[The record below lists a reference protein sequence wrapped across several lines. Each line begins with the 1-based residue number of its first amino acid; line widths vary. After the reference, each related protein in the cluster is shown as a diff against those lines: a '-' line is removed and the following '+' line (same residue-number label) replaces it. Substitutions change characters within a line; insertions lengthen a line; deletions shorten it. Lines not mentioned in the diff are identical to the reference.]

1 MQDNNTPIFRVSL
14 ANGAS
19 RDYTEQEYRDLHIA
33 DWLNE
38 NHSGKYNVFR
48 LNDAAADSVTKD
60 QQYVVSFTQD
70 GQTKSKLYSGQD
82 FMDLDMGNWLEQ
94 NHSGN
99 YKIQSVRGYSD
110 ANLAAD
116 EDYWKKKANE
126 QKAAISQF
134 DQDNHDF
141 MFKHEMD
148 KIVYDA
154 GEGNIVDDN
163 YMENDAKYRGLVSQ
177 KQKLQ
182 AELANN
188 PYVQSLYKSEA
199 EYADGKANE
208 YDGILEEMRKKN
220 PFLGASKQ
228 MQSGTQAE
236 NDEFKYFQQAK
247 KLEKDVAKT
256 FAIETVKA
264 PGENGFADYMRNYAK
279 AHGNTFSDVDFWSRG
294 LTEISRNLNIRDIMK
309 RLQDKGL
316 DLNQLSEKDLDDN
329 LTPGEKALLQG
340 FVRKAYAQAQRAED
354 MAPGYTA
361 GRTAAESLGFMA
373 EFLVTGAIGRGLG
386 AAEEAGATGLKSW
399 IARELRTGSADAIE
413 SSVKRGM
420 INAFTKGGEKAL
432 TEGAKKAVVVG
443 SKAASGAYSAVVRPI
458 EGAVWHTAL
467 QPSTYRQISEN
478 LTQIQEN
485 GELIDAGNAIWGG
498 VLDQLVENWSE
509 SMGGAVETVLGMPF
523 KAAGWAG
530 EKVLGKTTLGQW
542 GKWLADTQA
551 ARVLHNAGFNGL
563 IGEMGEE
570 WLGNAARVGL
580 GLMSGDE
587 FKNFAS
593 WHEQLEMAASF
604 APMSLFGLGTSA
616 YAASKQAKDYK
627 QTAEAMRGV
636 LNRAGMTEDEIAD
649 IMDTKH
655 TKKEIA
661 DALTP
666 VIQRIV
672 HGRQDNSVAFDDY
685 VTTLK
690 FAQASAMNEVLATAQ
705 SIERGKERD
714 AMRSQIGQELGAT
727 SAEDERGKFTHVMNS
742 ERLDADGNP
751 YELEAVTTVKDADG
765 NEWFYMGNQGSQV
778 VLKKMGE
785 DGGKPMFLTQ
795 EQYAQRVESG
805 EYTENTQLATQ
816 YLDQRIEQQ
825 RAEEERVRKNQE
837 VQDNYS
843 RILAALQQNP
853 EITVGPEDAP
863 MTGTVAQV
871 ARDGVV
877 VDFGQP
883 VLLNGVTR
891 PVHKLSLE
899 QAGNA
904 LGIDAAMRSDEQM
917 DRDSADQ
924 DYLNRKRISAYNNT
938 FKDKDFTLNG
948 DPYTFV
954 RMFEAPYLDEDGTEL
969 VKVTATDAMGNDVEL
984 VLPLKDLEE
993 QALTSEEQAQA
1004 DADQEDVN
1012 LSVTDQTTGSLKDF
1026 RGNDIPM
1033 RQNEK
1038 TGEEEVDKREFKRRD
1053 PEAYYRWNDSRR
1065 GGNTSDSM
1073 EAIQADIAVKT
1084 SEKDKLAAQKQS
1096 ETDPDTRDE
1105 LEAQITNLD
1114 NEINLLSGIYHK
1126 YDAASNFQQRQ
1137 AEYAQRFADIK
1148 QRMLKAKTQDQYDE
1162 LVEMQ
1167 RQLSMDYFTEM
1178 RDAAQTLSLN
1188 QHAVELQQALNE
1200 MADLPVQVTTYARI
1214 EEDMINN
1221 QASRASID
1229 KVLDKIASVQRENMA
1244 TGSNLAIDGFHH
1256 NGKVYIFAE
1265 GNRTVA
1271 DATVTYYHERQHDIN
1286 ETNPKAVDDV
1296 LALANNDEQA
1306 LYDTLTHIIGNAKS
1320 YEGVSARV
1328 LADEIVAFT
1337 MEKAW
1342 TNPNYVDELKAL
1354 GLSNELINIISTEYG
1369 RQQGTSEDLNQR
1381 SGDRTSYDGTGGQ
1394 PDYRINEQAQEGESG
1409 DEQLGSSQPGNE
1421 AEEVGLTEKT
1431 QKELAEKGLVI
1442 DGGVVMASALSD
1454 LKQATGYLT
1463 PNEIS
1468 PEADAVAFSIRTKNA
1483 WAANYRKY
1491 PGSEERVIRALENL
1505 AERMAADELV
1515 SGVVS
1520 QGSYKYGKKDK
1531 GSFAG
1536 PLRTNIEYVVTFD
1549 MDTTCPRTFQYL
1561 NYVKQIEKR
1570 IGRPLTQTECI
1581 QLTEMMRMYGQQI
1594 PCVYCYSESKRQAMK
1609 QYYTDFMTSRQAVL
1623 NAETDEE
1630 ALEHMYGHATSK
1642 AAKESKDPAVAL
1654 NEAAYKVFLE
1664 WRANRKSAYNPSLK
1678 MLWFQYSND
1687 RNTVLSVL
1695 DQLYADGRIMT
1706 DLNDDIIAAVVD
1718 TELRI
1723 NDKQAVKVVED
1734 IVSEWKWDAIEGR
1747 QHSDYTPVDEDE
1759 WVVDP
1764 RTLSLWREMTAY
1776 AKSASQAKSV
1786 LRYVPYTDELKKLS
1800 QEQKDYINGM
1810 GGVRMHSSND
1820 FRIDYVF
1827 DYFQFMADMA
1837 ANKMFGHTYTKS
1849 PEFVRIFGNSGY
1861 KINMSIAAYEDE
1873 NGNIRMNEDEG
1884 FNWDEAKRL
1893 REAFPNAGVMLMA
1906 TSDNQIQMALDSDW
1920 IDMFIPF
1927 HASSLPKAV
1936 WYNMRMWQDY
1946 STVQNEAFLN
1956 GDEMKAALIADGVEL
1971 PKKIK
1976 AADVEK
1982 MYLEHFKIKSII
1994 GITGKKKGKRL
2005 RPHFLPGPTVVD
2017 GQYVPGHNNDPELY
2031 KQLCME
2037 YGVHPRFYGVKVKDA
2052 QGNTI
2057 DITEHPNYIKCIK
2070 ETARTDSPQTPVQFN
2085 FDQPSEALGGKTPIE
2100 YAFDEL
2106 QVRAAAEME
2115 SAGAP
2120 VRDIYK
2126 SLEEDTFGIVPQFID
2141 TIIKH
2146 KEKTGK
2152 DYPLDYITPDSR
2164 KWFLTERRALEETY
2178 KNVETIPYHR
2188 NEYDIDGE
2196 PIMARVTE
2204 AAPVQGLESYTREE
2218 LKRLVENHV
2227 ANILSEND
2235 VDAEIVAVELHG
2247 SRGRGTAREDSDLDA
2262 VVEYSGDFRED
2273 DMFNLLNDEESRLV
2287 IDGISVDINPIRAEE
2302 TGTMESYMKRSR
2314 EYDAQKIEQQKA
2326 LDFINGTKSFAE
2338 EGGDIRYSIRTKP
2351 APKSTGIGYKVFFL
2365 KDGKLYPPMVANPD
2379 GADTPVGVWLDADAA
2394 PQAATSKTGRKKIKA
2409 GGKGTQ
2415 GGSGTLAYRPGWH
2428 LGEIPYALQFNRG
2441 PKVDNPLGITGK
2453 NGKAI
2458 KVGKYFP
2465 ANFVWAEVEYAKDVD
2480 YQDEAMSYGY
2490 NEAGNFQHS
2499 LAGLPKVPED
2509 GSYTYRTNANPATD
2523 PWIIT
2528 GAMKVNRILTDSEVD
2543 ELVSQAGREP
2553 QEREVDEKAFEERMA
2568 VVNRDQKR
2576 ADGQYADAAELD
2588 DIMFRLS
2595 NNNRAT
2601 ISKWLDKWAE
2611 ARVDEVSKKYG
2622 ANASRESFEEAAA
2635 KQKEEILNYLD
2646 RLNDS
2651 TMQLAWARW
2660 FCTGV
2665 VQMGAEDMPKVR
2677 QAVKIAKIH
2686 KVDPLQYDSPMAII
2700 DQWPE
2705 SIKEDP
2711 INPDE
2716 ITTLHKVKELPDGI
2730 VIYDVDESEESR
2742 KNMREIINTHFGKD
2756 CSPWCLLQGDGN
2768 GKLTKYSA
2776 DYWYKTYTAY
2786 TKQVAFKNGKLVA
2799 FSANSNEERL
2809 WWDRKDSSH
2818 RGIPV
2823 IGKIKGDKLG
2833 RSATMEY
2840 SPEDGSLIS
2849 VTNIVKGNMKD
2860 GKYME
2865 WFSLDNET
2873 PRVEVTF
2880 EHGYIVGRRVINYP
2894 NGQIRKDENYENG
2907 LLSGRAVTYFDDGQ
2921 IETDANYVNGRLDG
2935 PFTSYH
2941 ENGQVYYSG
2950 TYERGDMVGRWQTFY
2965 TNGQISKDEVY
2976 AKSGK
2981 PIESL
2986 TYYPDGSKKSE
2997 SHSVSRPYGFGTV
3010 SEQEWDE
3017 QGRLVRSER
3026 MMESSTSYGYYD
3038 GDLHEITEYE
3048 YIGLGTTVKKVEAY
3062 QGQRGMTLYSAL
3074 YFDDVLQKQTFIDK
3088 AAYNYN
3094 DVLYDEWYNADGKLA
3109 VVTVQKLEKY
3119 NGDTVVDK
3127 LKYKYDEDG
3136 NVSVKHLMMPRGLGL
3151 VKDED
3156 LLVSETRD
3164 LLPGETI
3171 PSVDKLYQDYQAKQ
3185 LNPEKEQEKSAPTK
3199 KKGKSIKESV
3209 EETLDGANLY
3219 MDEGMDGDISIGGIV
3234 NGQEY
3239 SFIVFDDFTYEDFL
3253 ENGYTEDELGRA
3265 TPEQEEAYAKVQDEI
3280 DYYKNNGYWRD
3291 EADEPMF
3298 RATEI
3303 AGNPSLI
3310 AVHNLNENNL
3320 LDAFDLGGFPMPSIA
3335 ITKADIGHT
3344 DFGDISLVFDK
3355 ETIYPK
3361 NQKNKVYSEDAW
3373 TPMFPKIGYKLNY
3386 DKTREISRRANEVG
3400 QLPLF
3405 NASNFDSVNY
3415 EDNIGDAQ
3423 AKSLID
3429 NLKKDYGAKQFFLA
3443 EQGNP
3448 VREYEMREV
3457 DKYTEEAV
3465 KRFNELLDKFGLET
3479 LKSVDENLTP
3489 EILQAVMDFLDYKNG
3504 VTDSFIKRIA
3514 RQYVARAVNYAT
3526 YGNKKSEVDYA
3537 ATHRKIDERID
3548 QGAFEKWLEDM
3559 FSGIVEKSGIRNDVE
3574 PYTSIGNRRA
3584 WEKLYDEVT
3593 LDNVVKAMSK
3603 KPKRGGSGLFGGN
3616 IFGAAA
3622 KTYNSIADIRKDAA
3636 RRMAAVEP
3644 GEIQEQKQAILDRLS
3659 KVKVTN
3665 KELGITEMFDLT
3677 GNIRDAVAKSHTAEG
3692 IHRYLKDYYPD
3703 ITMEAAQEI
3712 ADIVKDI
3719 QSISTKYFE
3728 AKPYRA
3734 VGFDEVKLAV
3744 VPEGTSQAIVDGLQE
3759 RGVPV
3764 RTYEKDNQQERM
3776 DVISRETEE
3785 MGLRFRAVEI
3795 TPETR
3800 QEMEQIE
3807 AIARV
3812 NGTYLKAPNGA
3823 DTKLTPE
3830 QWAMVR
3836 TKAFKDWFGL
3846 WENDPAN
3853 ASKVVD
3859 ENGEPMVVYHGTNLT
3874 VANKGV
3880 PFWTFYKD
3888 QHFGTKGQAE
3898 EMARAGR
3905 LDSERKV
3912 YEVFL
3917 NIRNMKRVKDAP
3929 QNWKL
3934 THSEYWEPIFNE
3946 AKADGYDGLVYLN
3959 EWEDSNNKSDSFVV
3973 FEPSQIKS
3981 ATDNTGSFDPND
3993 PDIRYRV
4000 IPGGASMAERTYR
4013 ESGAF
4018 SFTGSEK
4025 ISSIDDVAFIF
4036 RELQERATENSFL
4049 VLVKDGVP
4057 TILHTG
4063 IGSVSATT
4071 IDMTAAVAGYN
4082 DFKPDVVYMVHNH
4095 PSGNLY
4101 ASRADRTILD
4111 QLRGVFNGVPVEGI
4125 ILDTVSGNYGVFDQ
4139 WSDTEREM
4147 PESGDEFPVKVL
4159 AFDKQVFDKEFRSQ
4173 MNDRKV
4179 RGAEDVAAFLS
4190 AHRLGDGD
4198 KLGVLLLNHNNII
4211 VANYVTNDNGLT
4223 GRNAEKIARQVADVA
4238 VHNGAT
4244 ATIMFGNFNFT
4255 DTALSKFN
4263 SAIKIASAGEISL
4276 LDVVQMD
4283 NYGNYHS
4290 VADGTLNGRHDG
4302 VMFRVTPEQDN
4313 AFQKAY
4319 EDKDVEAAQA
4329 ILDKVAKAAGYR
4341 YKAYHGTP
4349 DGGFTVFGNS
4359 HRFGEIY
4366 FTDNEYIANSYK
4378 NDYAGENPTMYS
4390 SYLRMPNPLRY
4401 DAKRKSYNELANEG
4415 KIERLVS
4422 KARENGNGGVIIKNI
4437 YDAPSGWSKDPAN
4450 LGTDYLVLGPS
4461 NIKSADPFTF
4471 DDNGNLIPL
4480 SERFNADNDDIRFRM
4495 SEDNSIFADNGI
4507 SENGLDGEQLAG
4519 GSEGQT
4525 AEGTDYSSLGASN
4538 DGTTVRGRGPVEV
4551 LFRMVGQEAVK
4562 NMPEEESLRAQA
4574 NLNIANQMKADGKSA
4589 QAILDATGWQFG
4601 KDGKPRLEEP
4611 DFTKEQ
4617 VGVLSNYDG
4626 KTGMPLKDLIDDERL
4641 FTEYPSLKDWNIGWI
4656 RGYDASASA
4665 DFNRNRIIIGIS
4677 KNLKAGAEYLNEG
4690 DPRAYNGRGWYR
4702 TYTFTKEG
4710 RRSLLHEI
4718 QHVIQNI
4725 EGFAPGANS
4734 DYIAARIGKHLDR
4747 IRAAAAKIAQMELDT
4762 YDTPE
4767 GRALVEAVDQKLD
4780 KETIKA
4786 RKEALMKTD
4795 IFKEGKKLYDQFVHD
4810 FSITPAAWGIA
4821 EEAAAHRPK
4830 NVSEL
4835 DSIATS
4841 LYMLTSGEVEA
4852 RTVEKRMDMKDDQ
4865 RRSRLFSASEDVP
4878 REAQWNLPADS
4889 KYTAKEDV
4897 MFSIKQKD
4905 VVNKAMSGLQN
4916 FNDDEINDML
4926 MDTFEAVTPEIR
4938 AKIVDN
4944 APETGYDF
4952 GKATVRTFADL
4963 AEREDDLTAEEWNAI
4978 ATLRDNMKD
4987 ALGIDVLS
4995 LNDTLWSMYQTSTFG
5010 ERDILSAARRAI
5022 VADKLGHSPADEAKR
5037 QQAEDELRFS
5047 IREGMESTSAAEM
5060 YNRATNYWMD
5070 RLKESYV
5077 DMNESVNDLVAAI
5090 EKATGIDAEAFEDV
5104 RLALNQQ
5111 SSKGLAAMTKYTA
5124 DYLEPLWS
5132 AIHDVMAATGMSYDD
5147 VVRYVMLKHA
5157 VERNDVFARRDAKAF
5172 YQAEFDKVVNP
5183 LRKHRKEL
5191 ERDRKKALATGD
5203 LMTANDCDNKIQ
5215 AIDLQIA
5222 AEQKKLDRH
5231 NKMVDNGTAAKYHE
5245 YREND
5250 YGGLTSM
5257 YSEYPGLQPRE
5268 YYKTDEEYNQ
5278 AARKVRKPLYQTVG
5292 EMEVSALGEV
5302 DAMEQ
5307 RTSGDEFDKLW
5318 EKINAATKATLES
5331 QYKSN
5336 VISKAQ
5342 YDAARDQFQ
5351 YYVPLRGFKDTT
5363 AEDIW
5368 TYFNASHSGSFSP
5381 ALLGARGRKS
5391 EAENPF
5397 NWIGTM
5403 ASSAIAQNLKN
5414 ESKMALYYFIANRPN
5429 QDLVSVKDVWYRFD
5443 DAATSVYQAANPGSK
5458 KRIFTAVYPPFN
5470 ESLDTDAAK
5479 QAYDIWEESMEQ
5491 QAQIGLA
5498 YRGTNKLDIKDDVAF
5513 IDAKEAPQHI
5523 IRMKLRGKDVSLII
5537 NGNPRAAQAING
5549 LLNIETEGGYQKLF
5563 GPILRWMSAVNT
5575 SYNPEFWISNMQRDL
5590 LFASMGMDIKGDGAS
5605 NLFKNLVN
5613 PKKIMKMMKAYED
5626 GTLGNSEVENYYR
5639 EFAESGAITGFT
5651 VVSGNETW
5659 EKEIANF
5666 LDPSVLTKIKDSKF
5680 MKFWQNLGEAVE
5692 QMTRFSAY
5700 MTARKSG
5707 KDIIGSTNAAKEI
5720 TVNFNRKGSGRH
5732 ISVDELKTLT
5742 TKSGR
5747 HLNDAEKAAVFVMS
5761 LVPAYGRR
5769 MIMFFNAATQGL
5781 NAMYKLWKK
5790 NPKRFAGWMTGY
5802 FAVGVMQAV
5811 LHALLDDDDD
5821 YMDMPEYTKRNNL
5834 LLGYDGIYL
5843 KWAMPQEAR
5852 MFYAFG
5858 DMAVNHIMGRTPN
5871 KILAGEMLSAMADV
5885 MPLSATD
5892 GVTGLLPS
5900 AAQPFIELYTNK
5912 DFTGAR
5918 IYNDMRFLS
5927 EDERSRTPNHPNAL
5941 PNTGKIFVNVSK
5953 VLNEISGGNDWDAG
5967 FINIHPEAIQH
5978 VVEGA
5983 GGGLLRTLNKVYE
5996 TVGGAID
6003 AAAGVPIT
6011 GEELSVRRFPFLN
6024 RLLEVNDERS
6034 RNSHVSEL
6042 FYYYKSEAEHT
6053 KSKISKF
6060 QKNGDSDAMS
6070 DLIGSKEF
6078 EIYKIYMSYEKLMRS
6093 FDDQI
6098 KIEEDKDE
6106 KKALMREQD
6115 QYRKDMIREISELD

>member
-82 FMDLDMGNWLEQ
+82 FMNLDMGNWLEQ
-94 NHSGN
+94 NHPGN

-116 EDYWKKKANE
+116 EDYWKKKADE
-126 QKAAISQF
+126 QKAAIGQF
-134 DQDNHDF
+134 EQDNHDF

-163 YMENDAKYRGLVSQ
+163 YMENDAKYRGLISQ
-177 KQKLQ
+177 KQALQ
-182 AELANN
+182 AEYSNN
-188 PYVQSLYKSEA
+188 PYIKSIYKSEA

-220 PFLGASKQ
+220 PFLGESKQ

-247 KLEKDVAKT
+247 KLEKDVAKI
-256 FAIETVKA
+256 FAIETIKA

-309 RLQDKGL
+309 KLQAKGL
-316 DLNQLSEKDLDDN
+316 DLNQLTEKDLDDN

-340 FVRKAYAQAQRAED
+340 FARKAYAQAQRAED

-399 IARELRTGSADAIE
+399 IARELRTGSANAIE

-420 INAFTKGGEKAL
+420 INSFTKGGEKAL
-432 TEGAKKAVVVG
+432 TEGAKKAVRAASSV
-443 SKAASGAYSAVVRPI
+443 ASGAYSAVARPL
-458 EGAVWHTAL
+458 EQAVWHTAL

-542 GKWLADTQA
+542 GKWLADSQA
-551 ARVLHNAGFNGL
+551 SRVLYNAGFNGL

-580 GLMSGDE
+580 GIMSKDE
-587 FKNFAS
+587 FKDFAS

-604 APMSLFGLGTSA
+604 APMSLFGLGISA

-714 AMRSQIGQELGAT
+714 AMRNQIGQELGAT

-853 EITVGPEDAP
+853 EITVGTEDAP
-863 MTGTVAQV
+863 MTGTVVQV

-877 VDFGQP
+877 VDFGKP

-924 DYLNRKRISAYNNT
+924 DDLNRKRISAYNNT

-969 VKVTATDAMGNDVEL
+969 VRVTATDAMGNDVEL

-993 QALTSEEQAQA
+993 QALTSEEQAQS

-1073 EAIQADIAVKT
+1073 EAIQADIAVKS

-1096 ETDPDTRDE
+1096 ETDPDMRDE

-1137 AEYAQRFADIK
+1137 TEYAQRFADIK
-1148 QRMLKAKTQDQYDE
+1148 QRMLKAKTQEQYDE

-1214 EEDMINN
+1214 EEDMIND

-1286 ETNPKAVDDV
+1286 KTNPKAVDDV

-1320 YEGVSARV
+1320 YEGASARV

-1394 PDYRINEQAQEGESG
+1394 PNYRIDEQAQEGESG

-1431 QKELAEKGLVI
+1431 QKELAEKGLVM

-1515 SGVVS
+1515 SGVIS
-1520 QGSYKYGKKDK
+1520 QGDYKYGQKAN

-1594 PCVYCYSESKRQAMK
+1594 PCVYCYSENKRQAMK
-1609 QYYTDFMTSRQAVL
+1609 QYYTDFMTARQAVL
-1623 NAETDEE
+1623 NAATDEE
-1630 ALEHMYGHATSK
+1630 ALEHMYGHGTSK

-1678 MLWFQYSND
+1678 MLWYQYSND

-1927 HASSLPKAV
+1927 HSSSLPKAV
-1936 WYNMRMWQDY
+1936 WYNMRAWQDY
-1946 STVQNEAFLN
+1946 SSVQNEAFLN
-1956 GDEMKAALIADGVEL
+1956 GDEMRAALIADGVEL

-1976 AADVEK
+1976 AIEVEQ
-1982 MYLEHFKIKSII
+1982 MYLDHFKIKTII
-1994 GITGKKKGKRL
+1994 GTTGNKKGKRL

-2031 KQLCME
+2031 KQLCIE

-2070 ETARTDSPQTPVQFN
+2070 ETSRTDSPQTPIQFN
-2085 FDQPSEALGGKTPIE
+2085 FDQPSEALGGKSPIE

-2115 SAGAP
+2115 AAGAP

-2126 SLEEDTFGIVPQFID
+2126 SLEKDTFGIVPQFID

-2164 KWFLTERRALEETY
+2164 KWFLTERKALEEAY
-2178 KNVETIPYHR
+2178 KDVETIPYHR
-2188 NEYDIDGE
+2188 NEYDVNGE
-2196 PIMARVTE
+2196 PMMRVADNAE
-2204 AAPVQGLESYTREE
+2204 DQ
-2218 LKRLVENHV
+2218 
-2227 ANILSEND
+2227 
-2235 VDAEIVAVELHG
+2235 AEI
-2247 SRGRGTAREDSDLDA
+2247 
-2262 VVEYSGDFRED
+2262 
-2273 DMFNLLNDEESRLV
+2273 
-2287 IDGISVDINPIRAEE
+2287 
-2302 TGTMESYMKRSR
+2302 
-2314 EYDAQKIEQQKA
+2314 QKA
-2326 LDFINGTKSFAE
+2326 LDLVNGEGTFAE

-2351 APKSTGIGYKVFFL
+2351 APKSTGIGYKVFYL

-2379 GADTPVGVWLDADAA
+2379 GAETPVGVWLDADAA
-2394 PQAATSKTGRKKIKA
+2394 PQAATSKTGRKKVKA

-2453 NGKAI
+2453 NGKVI

-2490 NEAGNFQHS
+2490 NKAGNFQHS

-2543 ELVSQAGREP
+2543 ELVSKAGREP
-2553 QEREVDEKAFEERMA
+2553 QAREDNPKAFEERMT

-2611 ARVDEVSKKYG
+2611 ARVAEVSKKYG
-2622 ANASRESFEEAAA
+2622 ANTPRESFEEAAA
-2635 KQKEEILNYLD
+2635 KQKEDILNYLD
-2646 RLNDS
+2646 KLNDS

-2660 FCTGV
+2660 FCTGA

-2686 KVDPLQYDSPMAII
+2686 KVDPLQYDSPMSII
-2700 DQWPE
+2700 NQWPE
-2705 SIKEDP
+2705 SVKDDP

-2716 ITTLHKVKELPDGI
+2716 VPTLHKVKELPDGI

-2809 WWDRKDSSH
+2809 WWDRQDSSH
-2818 RGIPV
+2818 HGIPV

-2849 VTNIVKGNMKD
+2849 VTNIVKGNKKD

-2873 PRVEVTF
+2873 PRVEETF
-2880 EHGYIVGRRVINYP
+2880 DHGYLVGRRVINYE

-2907 LLSGRAVTYFDDGQ
+2907 SLSGRAVTYFQDGQ
-2921 IETDANYVNGRLDG
+2921 IETDANYVSGRLEG

-2941 ENGQVYYSG
+2941 ENGQVYYTG
-2950 TYERGDMVGRWQTFY
+2950 TYERGDKVGRWQTFY
-2965 TNGQISKDEVY
+2965 KDGQMSADEVY
-2976 AKSGK
+2976 AKSWK
-2981 PIESL
+2981 PLESV

-3017 QGRLVRSER
+3017 QGRLVRSVR
-3026 MMESSTSYGYYD
+3026 MMESSASHGYYD

-3048 YIGLGTTVKKVEAY
+3048 YNELGITMKKVEAY
-3062 QGQRGMTLYSAL
+3062 RGQRGMTLYSAI
-3074 YFDDVLQKQTFIDK
+3074 YFDDVLQKQTFVDK
-3088 AAYNYN
+3088 GAYNYN
-3094 DVLYDEWYNADGKLA
+3094 DVIYDEWYTADGKLA
-3109 VVTVQKLEKY
+3109 TVTVQKLEKY
-3119 NGDTVVDK
+3119 NGDTVVDQ
-3127 LKYKYDEDG
+3127 LEYKYDEDG

-3185 LNPEKEQEKSAPTK
+3185 LNPEEEQEKPAPTK
-3199 KKGKSIKESV
+3199 KTGKSIKDTV
-3209 EETLDGANLY
+3209 EETLAAANLY
-3219 MDEGMDGDISIGGIV
+3219 MDEDMGGDISIGGTV
-3234 NGQEY
+3234 NGEEY

-3253 ENGYTEDELGRA
+3253 QNGYTEDELGRA

-3280 DYYKNNGYWRD
+3280 NYYQTYGYWRD
-3291 EADEPMF
+3291 EADDNTPMF
-3298 RATEI
+3298 RTADEREKLFKDAKDEFGTTRDFREAGYLLPDGSMLDFSEKNNGGEPGRRGADHRDIARVINDRSYGTMTEYLDDFI
-3303 AGNPSLI
+3303 NEGAIRLI
-3310 AVHNLNENNL
+3310 PESG
-3320 LDAFDLGGFPMPSIA
+3320 AFSIA
-3335 ITKADIGHT
+3335 QQPTKEQKDMLRN
-3344 DFGDISLVFDK
+3344 F
-3355 ETIYPK
+3355 IYRY
-3361 NQKNKVYSEDAW
+3361 NGEVEV
-3373 TPMFPKIGYKLNY
+3373 
-3386 DKTREISRRANEVG
+3386 EI
-3400 QLPLF
+3400 
-3405 NASNFDSVNY
+3405 
-3415 EDNIGDAQ
+3415 
-3423 AKSLID
+3423 
-3429 NLKKDYGAKQFFLA
+3429 
-3443 EQGNP
+3443 
-3448 VREYEMREV
+3448 
-3457 DKYTEEAV
+3457 
-3465 KRFNELLDKFGLET
+3465 
-3479 LKSVDENLTP
+3479 
-3489 EILQAVMDFLDYKNG
+3489 YKNG
-3504 VTDSFIKRIA
+3504 HS
-3514 RQYVARAVNYAT
+3514 VADPYYRERTSPTRVLN
-3526 YGNKKSEVDYA
+3526 D
-3537 ATHRKIDERID
+3537 ID
-3548 QGAFEKWLEDM
+3548 AYF
-3559 FSGIVEKSGIRNDVE
+3559 
-3574 PYTSIGNRRA
+3574 
-3584 WEKLYDEVT
+3584 
-3593 LDNVVKAMSK
+3593 
-3603 KPKRGGSGLFGGN
+3603 
-3616 IFGAAA
+3616 
-3622 KTYNSIADIRKDAA
+3622 KD
-3636 RRMAAVEP
+3636 
-3644 GEIQEQKQAILDRLS
+3644 GTI
-3659 KVKVTN
+3659 
-3665 KELGITEMFDLT
+3665 
-3677 GNIRDAVAKSHTAEG
+3677 
-3692 IHRYLKDYYPD
+3692 
-3703 ITMEAAQEI
+3703 
-3712 ADIVKDI
+3712 
-3719 QSISTKYFE
+3719 
-3728 AKPYRA
+3728 
-3734 VGFDEVKLAV
+3734 
-3744 VPEGTSQAIVDGLQE
+3744 PEGNA
-3759 RGVPV
+3759 PMF
-3764 RTYEKDNQQERM
+3764 RM
-3776 DVISRETEE
+3776 
-3785 MGLRFRAVEI
+3785 VEI

-3823 DTKLTPE
+3823 DTKLNPE

-3836 TKAFKDWFGL
+3836 TKAFKDWFGN
-3846 WENDPAN
+3846 WEGDPAN

-3859 ENGEPMVVYHGTNLT
+3859 ENGEPMVVYHGSLQGGFNIFDSTKNRPDYDYGTSTSMFTDNREAAMGYAKNNESNL
-3874 VANKGV
+3874 
-3880 PFWTFYKD
+3880 
-3888 QHFGTKGQAE
+3888 
-3898 EMARAGR
+3898 
-3905 LDSERKV
+3905 

-3917 NIRNMKRVKDAP
+3917 NIRSPKVKDFEGKSWNGMADHTNKFMIVPLYDQTYNSMEEAEAAVDKLLEEQYPNNPEKQEEQRHYIYAFELMDTPKEGETTNDFSNEILNDDNVDGGIIYNVKDYYDVPEDDKLREIVLAP
-3929 QNWKL
+3929 H
-3934 THSEYWEPIFNE
+3934 TDY
-3946 AKADGYDGLVYLN
+3946 
-3959 EWEDSNNKSDSFVV
+3959 FVKY
-3973 FEPSQIKS
+3973 PNQIKS
-3981 ATDNTGSFDPND
+3981 ATVNTGSFDPTD

-4000 IPGGASMAERTYR
+4000 TPKQDADYMAAVEAGDMEKAQQMVDEVASSTGFNKKVFRVSSDRYERERGNNPHRWKNVPEGVYYAESLDYYENSATGYNANDARPYYINTKNFFDPMNEMKDLIVNVWSDILGRRSDFDKFGIEDEASEYRGTYR
-4013 ESGAF
+4013 DGEEICQTSTDGLAIAARNNGF
-4018 SFTGSEK
+4018 DGVILRDIPQTGSFK
-4025 ISSIDDVAFIF
+4025 DF
-4036 RELQERATENSFL
+4036 TEYAVFDSDK
-4049 VLVKDGVP
+4049 VK
-4057 TILHTG
+4057 
-4063 IGSVSATT
+4063 SA
-4071 IDMTAAVAGYN
+4071 
-4082 DFKPDVVYMVHNH
+4082 
-4095 PSGNLY
+4095 
-4101 ASRADRTILD
+4101 
-4111 QLRGVFNGVPVEGI
+4111 VPVTYDDEGRVI
-4125 ILDTVSGNYGVFDQ
+4125 PLSERFNPGNDDIRFRITSDQ
-4139 WSDTEREM
+4139 
-4147 PESGDEFPVKVL
+4147 DE
-4159 AFDKQVFDKEFRSQ
+4159 EYR
-4173 MNDRKV
+4173 
-4179 RGAEDVAAFLS
+4179 
-4190 AHRLGDGD
+4190 
-4198 KLGVLLLNHNNII
+4198 
-4211 VANYVTNDNGLT
+4211 
-4223 GRNAEKIARQVADVA
+4223 
-4238 VHNGAT
+4238 
-4244 ATIMFGNFNFT
+4244 
-4255 DTALSKFN
+4255 
-4263 SAIKIASAGEISL
+4263 
-4276 LDVVQMD
+4276 
-4283 NYGNYHS
+4283 
-4290 VADGTLNGRHDG
+4290 
-4302 VMFRVTPEQDN
+4302 
-4313 AFQKAY
+4313 KAY
-4319 EDKDVEAAQA
+4319 EAGDEKKAIEMLSDAFLAAYPDNKLGARLFYKGKNGEWKNQ
-4329 ILDKVAKAAGYR
+4329 IAG
-4341 YKAYHGTP
+4341 
-4349 DGGFTVFGNS
+4349 
-4359 HRFGEIY
+4359 Y
-4366 FTDNEYIANSYK
+4366 FTD
-4378 NDYAGENPTMYS
+4378 DYEFASHYGSGDVKECFLVMENPYEYDFKESGSDGDFEGLDGEIRETRGVMQDADAEVREKGLNPYDGYILRNVGEGYGPG
-4390 SYLRMPNPLRY
+4390 SYVVDDY
-4401 DAKRKSYNELANEG
+4401 
-4415 KIERLVS
+4415 IV
-4422 KARENGNGGVIIKNI
+4422 
-4437 YDAPSGWSKDPAN
+4437 KDPKQ
-4450 LGTDYLVLGPS
+4450 V
-4461 NIKSADPFTF
+4461 KSAEPFTF
-4471 DDNGNLIPL
+4471 DDNGELIPL
-4480 SERFNADNDDIRFRM
+4480 SQRFNPESDDIRFRISARSSEGENLSEGQQAYFANSKAVDEKGNLLTLYHGTPRAGFNEFRSGFFTTSKKDADSYGGNDREGKLYDPNERASSEKVIAGDFRLGYMTFDSEEDRADFLAKHPLAEDAMTLSQLNEAIDNANYDGDAELEKELESKRDAYKKIEKDYRDYEFGHLVTTTWNDLLANPSAYTENDFRRAFLAYDSNAVFDGIDDMDHEDRIDAYIDALNYAVEESAAEGGDALSIEFYSRVPRNGEGTRAKDMRHRTYKVYINVENPFEMDAKGRHSEFESGDVYESIKNAMADPQYDGVIVRNWRVGRYQELGDVVVPKDKNQIKLTTNINPTESDDIRFRM
-4495 SEDNSIFADNGI
+4495 SEENATFAEEDANELANDIANEVYRQISSQENSANLATEVD
-4507 SENGLDGEQLAG
+4507 SESDG
-4519 GSEGQT
+4519 
-4525 AEGTDYSSLGASN
+4525 
-4538 DGTTVRGRGPVEV
+4538 EV
-4551 LFRMVGQEAVK
+4551 LFRFIGELGADRLDNTDGGRRILNLIEAK
-4562 NMPEEESLRAQA
+4562 KYYTPESAENIKRSYGWELDKDAKGNPVWKYEE
-4574 NLNIANQMKADGKSA
+4574 NDFGIKDLNI
-4589 QAILDATGWQFG
+4589 
-4601 KDGKPRLEEP
+4601 KDGAKLTDVINDEALFAAYPELKNYTLAIEE
-4611 DFTKEQ
+4611 
-4617 VGVLSNYDG
+4617 
-4626 KTGMPLKDLIDDERL
+4626 LKDASGYFDE
-4641 FTEYPSLKDWNIGWI
+4641 TNKKIALK
-4656 RGYDASASA
+4656 
-4665 DFNRNRIIIGIS
+4665 
-4677 KNLKAGAEYLNEG
+4677 KGAE
-4690 DPRAYNGRGWYR
+4690 
-4702 TYTFTKEG
+4702 KEDD
-4710 RRSLLHEI
+4710 RLTLIHEI
-4718 QHVIQNI
+4718 QHFIQSK
-4725 EGFAPGANS
+4725 EGWVRGTNDKNPLIL
-4734 DYIAARIGKHLDR
+4734 DTVKDILPYIREDLSMFLKS
-4747 IRAAAAKIAQMELDT
+4747 AAKRIFNKSYKKESIRNFRYFKDKWGFSPIKYLSHLKKANYLA
-4762 YDTPE
+4762 Y
-4767 GRALVEAVDQKLD
+4767 EAYLR
-4780 KETIKA
+4780 KA
-4786 RKEALMKTD
+4786 
-4795 IFKEGKKLYDQFVHD
+4795 
-4810 FSITPAAWGIA
+4810 
-4821 EEAAAHRPK
+4821 
-4830 NVSEL
+4830 
-4835 DSIATS
+4835 
-4841 LYMLTSGEVEA
+4841 GEVEA
-4852 RTVEKRMDMKDDQ
+4852 RNAEKRADMTALER
-4865 RRSRLFSASEDVP
+4865 RRSLASETEDIP
-4878 REAQWNLPADS
+4878 RSRQWRKTP
-4889 KYTAKEDV
+4889 YEDV
-4897 MFSIKQKD
+4897 MFSIRQKD

-5010 ERDILSAARRAI
+5010 EIDILSAARRAI

-5060 YNRATNYWMD
+5060 YNRATNYWMN

-5132 AIHDVMAATGMSYDD
+5132 AIHDVMEATGMSYDD

-5172 YQAEFDKVVNP
+5172 YQAEFDNVVNP
-5183 LRKHRKEL
+5183 LRKDRKQL
-5191 ERDRKKALATGD
+5191 ERDRKKALAAGD

-5429 QDLVSVKDVWYRFD
+5429 QDLVSVKDVWYQFD
-5443 DAATSVYQAANPGSK
+5443 AQATADYQAANPGSK

-5479 QAYDIWEESMEQ
+5479 QAYDLWEESMEQ
-5491 QAQIGLA
+5491 QAQNGLA

-5549 LLNIETEGGYQKLF
+5549 LLNIETEGGYQKIF

-5590 LFASMGMDIKGDGAS
+5590 LFATMGMDIKGDGAS

-5613 PKKIMKMMKAYED
+5613 PKKIMKMMRAYED

-5659 EKEIANF
+5659 EKEIADF

-5680 MKFWQNLGEAVE
+5680 MKFWQDLGEAVE
-5692 QMTRFSAY
+5692 QMARFSAY

-5707 KDIIGSTNAAKEI
+5707 KDIIESTNAAKEI

-5967 FINIHPEAIQH
+5967 FINIHPESIQH

-5983 GGGLLRTLNKVYE
+5983 GGGLLTTLNKVYE

-6003 AAAGVPIT
+6003 KAAGVPIT

-6024 RLLEVNDERS
+6024 RLLQVNDERS
-6034 RNSHVSEL
+6034 RNSHVGEL
-6042 FYYYKSEAEHT
+6042 FYYYKAEAEHT

-6060 QKNGDSDAMS
+6060 RKNGDSDAMS
-6070 DLIGSKEF
+6070 DLMDSKEY
-6078 EIYKIYMSYEKLMRS
+6078 EIYMIYKSYEKLMRS

-6115 QYRKDMIREISELD
+6115 QYRKDMIREISELE

>member
-82 FMDLDMGNWLEQ
+82 FMNLDMGNWLEQ
-94 NHSGN
+94 NHPGN

-116 EDYWKKKANE
+116 EDYWKKKADE
-126 QKAAISQF
+126 QKAAIGQF
-134 DQDNHDF
+134 EQDNHDF

-163 YMENDAKYRGLVSQ
+163 YMENDAKYRSLISQ
-177 KQKLQ
+177 KQALQ
-182 AELANN
+182 AEYSNN
-188 PYVQSLYKSEA
+188 PYIKSIYKSEA

-220 PFLGASKQ
+220 PFLGESKQ

-247 KLEKDVAKT
+247 KLEKDVAKI
-256 FAIETVKA
+256 FAIETIKA

-309 RLQDKGL
+309 KLQAKGL
-316 DLNQLSEKDLDDN
+316 DLNQLTEKDLDDN

-340 FVRKAYAQAQRAED
+340 FARKAYAQAQRAED

-399 IARELRTGSADAIE
+399 IARELRTGSANAIE

-432 TEGAKKAVVVG
+432 TEGAKKAVRAASSV
-443 SKAASGAYSAVVRPI
+443 ASGAYSAVARPL
-458 EGAVWHTAL
+458 EQAVWHTAL

-523 KAAGWAG
+523 KAAGLAG

-542 GKWLADTQA
+542 GKWLADSQA
-551 ARVLHNAGFNGL
+551 AHVLYNAGFNGL

-580 GLMSGDE
+580 GIMSKDE
-587 FKNFAS
+587 FKDFAS

-604 APMSLFGLGTSA
+604 APMSLFGLGISA

-714 AMRSQIGQELGAT
+714 AMRNQIGQELGAT

-843 RILAALQQNP
+843 RIFAALQQNP
-853 EITVGPEDAP
+853 EITVGTEDAP
-863 MTGTVAQV
+863 MTGTVVQV

-877 VDFGQP
+877 VDFGKP

-924 DYLNRKRISAYNNT
+924 DDLNRKRISAYNNT

-969 VKVTATDAMGNDVEL
+969 VRVTATDAMGNDVEL

-993 QALTSEEQAQA
+993 QALTSEEQAQS

-1073 EAIQADIAVKT
+1073 EAIQADIAVKS

-1096 ETDPDTRDE
+1096 ETDPDMRDE

-1137 AEYAQRFADIK
+1137 TEYAQRFADIK
-1148 QRMLKAKTQDQYDE
+1148 QRMLKAKTQEQYDE

-1214 EEDMINN
+1214 EEDMIND

-1286 ETNPKAVDDV
+1286 KTNPKAVDDV

-1320 YEGVSARV
+1320 YEGASARV

-1354 GLSNELINIISTEYG
+1354 GLSNELINIILTEYG

-1394 PDYRINEQAQEGESG
+1394 PNYRIDEQAQEGESG

-1431 QKELAEKGLVI
+1431 QKELAEKGLVM

-1515 SGVVS
+1515 SGVIS
-1520 QGSYKYGKKDK
+1520 QGDYKYGQKAN

-1594 PCVYCYSESKRQAMK
+1594 PCVYCYSENKRQAMK
-1609 QYYTDFMTSRQAVL
+1609 QYYTDFMTARQAVL
-1623 NAETDEE
+1623 NAATDEE
-1630 ALEHMYGHATSK
+1630 ALEHMYGHGTSK

-1678 MLWFQYSND
+1678 MLWYQYSND

-1706 DLNDDIIAAVVD
+1706 DLNDEIIAAVVD

-1976 AADVEK
+1976 ATEVEQ
-1982 MYLEHFKIKSII
+1982 MYLDHFKIKTII
-1994 GITGKKKGKRL
+1994 GTTGKKKGKRL

-2031 KQLCME
+2031 KQLCIE

-2070 ETARTDSPQTPVQFN
+2070 ETSRTDSPQTPIQFN
-2085 FDQPSEALGGKTPIE
+2085 FDQPSEALGGKSPIE

-2115 SAGAP
+2115 AAGAP

-2126 SLEEDTFGIVPQFID
+2126 SLEKDTFGIVPQFID

-2164 KWFLTERRALEETY
+2164 KWFLTERKALEEAY
-2178 KNVETIPYHR
+2178 KDVETIPYHR
-2188 NEYDIDGE
+2188 NEYDVNGE
-2196 PIMARVTE
+2196 PMMRVADNAE
-2204 AAPVQGLESYTREE
+2204 DQ
-2218 LKRLVENHV
+2218 
-2227 ANILSEND
+2227 
-2235 VDAEIVAVELHG
+2235 AEI
-2247 SRGRGTAREDSDLDA
+2247 
-2262 VVEYSGDFRED
+2262 
-2273 DMFNLLNDEESRLV
+2273 
-2287 IDGISVDINPIRAEE
+2287 
-2302 TGTMESYMKRSR
+2302 
-2314 EYDAQKIEQQKA
+2314 QKA
-2326 LDFINGTKSFAE
+2326 LDLVNGVKTFQE
-2338 EGGDIRYSIRTKP
+2338 EGGDVRFSIRTKP
-2351 APKSTGIGYKVFFL
+2351 APKSTGIGYKVFYL

-2379 GADTPVGVWLDADAA
+2379 GAETPVGVWLDADAA
-2394 PQAATSKTGRKKIKA
+2394 PQAATSKTGRKKVKA

-2453 NGKAI
+2453 NGKVI

-2490 NEAGNFQHS
+2490 NKAGNFQHS

-2543 ELVSQAGREP
+2543 ELVSKAGREP
-2553 QEREVDEKAFEERMA
+2553 QAREDNPKAFEERMA

-2611 ARVDEVSKKYG
+2611 ARVAEVSKKYG
-2622 ANASRESFEEAAA
+2622 ANTPRESFEEAAA
-2635 KQKEEILNYLD
+2635 KQKEDILNYLD
-2646 RLNDS
+2646 KLNDS

-2660 FCTGV
+2660 FCTGA

-2686 KVDPLQYDSPMAII
+2686 KVDPLQYDSPMSII
-2700 DQWPE
+2700 NQWPE
-2705 SIKEDP
+2705 SVKDDP

-2716 ITTLHKVKELPDGI
+2716 VPTLHKVKELPDGI

-2809 WWDRKDSSH
+2809 WWDRQDSSH
-2818 RGIPV
+2818 HGIPV

-2849 VTNIVKGNMKD
+2849 VTNIVKGNKKD

-2873 PRVEVTF
+2873 PRVEETF
-2880 EHGYIVGRRVINYP
+2880 DHGYLVGRRVINYE

-2907 LLSGRAVTYFDDGQ
+2907 SLSGRAVTYFQDGQ
-2921 IETDANYVNGRLDG
+2921 IETDANYVSGRLEG

-2941 ENGQVYYSG
+2941 ENGQVYYTG
-2950 TYERGDMVGRWQTFY
+2950 TYERGDKVGRWQTFY
-2965 TNGQISKDEVY
+2965 KDGQMSADEVY
-2976 AKSGK
+2976 AKSWK
-2981 PIESL
+2981 PLESV

-3017 QGRLVRSER
+3017 QGRLVRSVR
-3026 MMESSTSYGYYD
+3026 MMESSASHGYYD

-3048 YIGLGTTVKKVEAY
+3048 YNELGITMKKVEAY
-3062 QGQRGMTLYSAL
+3062 RGQRGMTLYSAI
-3074 YFDDVLQKQTFIDK
+3074 YFDDVLQKQTFVDK
-3088 AAYNYN
+3088 GAYNYN
-3094 DVLYDEWYNADGKLA
+3094 DVIYDEWYTADGKLA
-3109 VVTVQKLEKY
+3109 TVTVQKLEKY
-3119 NGDTVVDK
+3119 NGDTVVDQ
-3127 LKYKYDEDG
+3127 LEYKYDEDG

-3185 LNPEKEQEKSAPTK
+3185 LNPEEEQEKPAPTK
-3199 KKGKSIKESV
+3199 KTGKSIKDTV
-3209 EETLDGANLY
+3209 EETLAAANLY
-3219 MDEGMDGDISIGGIV
+3219 MDEDMGGDISIGGTV
-3234 NGQEY
+3234 NGEEY

-3253 ENGYTEDELGRA
+3253 QNGYTEDELGRA

-3280 DYYKNNGYWRD
+3280 NYYQTYGYWRD
-3291 EADEPMF
+3291 EADDNTPMF
-3298 RATEI
+3298 RTADEREKLFKDAKDEFGTTRDFREAGYLLPDGSMLDFSEKNNGGEPGRRGADHRDIARVINDRSYGTMTEYLDDFI
-3303 AGNPSLI
+3303 NEGAIRLI
-3310 AVHNLNENNL
+3310 PESG
-3320 LDAFDLGGFPMPSIA
+3320 AFSIA
-3335 ITKADIGHT
+3335 QQPTK
-3344 DFGDISLVFDK
+3344 
-3355 ETIYPK
+3355 E
-3361 NQKNKVYSEDAW
+3361 QKNMLRNFIYRYNGEVEV
-3373 TPMFPKIGYKLNY
+3373 
-3386 DKTREISRRANEVG
+3386 EI
-3400 QLPLF
+3400 
-3405 NASNFDSVNY
+3405 
-3415 EDNIGDAQ
+3415 
-3423 AKSLID
+3423 
-3429 NLKKDYGAKQFFLA
+3429 
-3443 EQGNP
+3443 
-3448 VREYEMREV
+3448 
-3457 DKYTEEAV
+3457 
-3465 KRFNELLDKFGLET
+3465 
-3479 LKSVDENLTP
+3479 
-3489 EILQAVMDFLDYKNG
+3489 YKNG
-3504 VTDSFIKRIA
+3504 HS
-3514 RQYVARAVNYAT
+3514 VADPYYRERTSPTRVLN
-3526 YGNKKSEVDYA
+3526 D
-3537 ATHRKIDERID
+3537 ID
-3548 QGAFEKWLEDM
+3548 AYF
-3559 FSGIVEKSGIRNDVE
+3559 
-3574 PYTSIGNRRA
+3574 
-3584 WEKLYDEVT
+3584 
-3593 LDNVVKAMSK
+3593 
-3603 KPKRGGSGLFGGN
+3603 
-3616 IFGAAA
+3616 
-3622 KTYNSIADIRKDAA
+3622 KD
-3636 RRMAAVEP
+3636 
-3644 GEIQEQKQAILDRLS
+3644 GTI
-3659 KVKVTN
+3659 
-3665 KELGITEMFDLT
+3665 
-3677 GNIRDAVAKSHTAEG
+3677 
-3692 IHRYLKDYYPD
+3692 
-3703 ITMEAAQEI
+3703 
-3712 ADIVKDI
+3712 
-3719 QSISTKYFE
+3719 
-3728 AKPYRA
+3728 
-3734 VGFDEVKLAV
+3734 
-3744 VPEGTSQAIVDGLQE
+3744 PEGNA
-3759 RGVPV
+3759 PMF
-3764 RTYEKDNQQERM
+3764 RM
-3776 DVISRETEE
+3776 
-3785 MGLRFRAVEI
+3785 VEI

-3823 DTKLTPE
+3823 DTKLNPE

-3836 TKAFKDWFGL
+3836 TKAFKSWFGD
-3846 WENDPAN
+3846 WENDPEN

-3859 ENGEPMVVYHGTNLT
+3859 ENGEPMVVWHAGTFTSDGNY
-3874 VANKGV
+3874 VADGMM
-3880 PFWTFYKD
+3880 
-3888 QHFGTKGQAE
+3888 HFGTKKAAIDR
-3898 EMARAGR
+3898 ARTKLIEWFYPVYTSLKDGKYYWELADFEDVNEPG
-3905 LDSERKV
+3905 SERYDTYKRLYDSQPG
-3912 YEVFL
+3912 YETAFEAQQAGEVAEGMIIPEYADAMESLEKGELTGAMKSELHYELTPAFL
-3917 NIRNMKRVKDAP
+3917 NIRNLERVDDMGSDWNDLYYGKPGVDGYVYKNEYEDAGSDSYMVVEGKSQVKSATENNGEFSREDDDIRFRVAYHGTKADFNRFSTDYVLDGEGAVAHGWGIYLSFDEDRGRAYADKVATIDAVKGGRLLHNAKPIKYRYIQEINDFDPDLSSVTDEEIIAEAYRWAMSKDSKKVANALFNKYDYFELRDMDKAASRFYDVLEKYRQAQQKSLPWYTKMPDEERKDEYILDANRFLYKVNVPEDNGTNYIDEQKQYVGEELKSITDKIRDNKEISRDIIEKLDALSMEKGAYAEDLCPTGGEIYRMISEQLGKKRTSEILNDAGFIGIKYDGRVDGNCVVIFNDNDVQIEDKVMFRITPEVDEAYKDAVDAGDM
-3929 QNWKL
+3929 QMAQSLVDAAAESAMADSQVRDEDGKL
-3934 THSEYWEPIFNE
+3934 LHMYHGTRAAEKFYVFDTFNE
-3946 AKADGYDGLVYLN
+3946 RSDNDLSNVGSHFGPKGTAQEFSKSSLYDVYLNLKKVWEAPFDFFADIWNNAYLEALIDLRNQCKTDEAKLIFDRIYDVYPILATYDLEEISIVDEFDSDEGLEDSAETDSNTGAFKVTNAWSDHRNAMVQIMRDMMEAEGYDGISYEN
-3959 EWEDSNNKSDSFVV
+3959 WYEGEENNLCYVALY
-3973 FEPSQIKS
+3973 PSQIKS
-3981 ATDNTGSFDPND
+3981 ADAVTYDNQGNMIPLSQRFTDSE
-3993 PDIRYRV
+3993 DIR
-4000 IPGGASMAERTYR
+4000 
-4013 ESGAF
+4013 
-4018 SFTGSEK
+4018 
-4025 ISSIDDVAFIF
+4025 
-4036 RELQERATENSFL
+4036 
-4049 VLVKDGVP
+4049 
-4057 TILHTG
+4057 
-4063 IGSVSATT
+4063 
-4071 IDMTAAVAGYN
+4071 
-4082 DFKPDVVYMVHNH
+4082 
-4095 PSGNLY
+4095 
-4101 ASRADRTILD
+4101 
-4111 QLRGVFNGVPVEGI
+4111 
-4125 ILDTVSGNYGVFDQ
+4125 
-4139 WSDTEREM
+4139 
-4147 PESGDEFPVKVL
+4147 
-4159 AFDKQVFDKEFRSQ
+4159 
-4173 MNDRKV
+4173 
-4179 RGAEDVAAFLS
+4179 
-4190 AHRLGDGD
+4190 
-4198 KLGVLLLNHNNII
+4198 
-4211 VANYVTNDNGLT
+4211 
-4223 GRNAEKIARQVADVA
+4223 
-4238 VHNGAT
+4238 
-4244 ATIMFGNFNFT
+4244 
-4255 DTALSKFN
+4255 
-4263 SAIKIASAGEISL
+4263 
-4276 LDVVQMD
+4276 
-4283 NYGNYHS
+4283 
-4290 VADGTLNGRHDG
+4290 
-4302 VMFRVTPEQDN
+4302 FRVSPEQED

-4319 EDKDVEAAQA
+4319 EAKDAEAAQA

-4349 DGGFTVFGNS
+4349 NGGFTVFDNS

-4378 NDYAGENPTMYS
+4378 NNYAGENPTVYS

-4415 KIERLVS
+4415 KIESLVS

-4437 YDAPSGWSKDPAN
+4437 YDPPSGWSKDPAN

-4480 SERFNADNDDIRFRM
+4480 SERFNAENDDIRFRI
-4495 SEDNSIFADNGI
+4495 SEDNSIFSDNGI

-4525 AEGTDYSSLGASN
+4525 A
-4538 DGTTVRGRGPVEV
+4538 
-4551 LFRMVGQEAVK
+4551 
-4562 NMPEEESLRAQA
+4562 
-4574 NLNIANQMKADGKSA
+4574 
-4589 QAILDATGWQFG
+4589 
-4601 KDGKPRLEEP
+4601 
-4611 DFTKEQ
+4611 
-4617 VGVLSNYDG
+4617 
-4626 KTGMPLKDLIDDERL
+4626 
-4641 FTEYPSLKDWNIGWI
+4641 
-4656 RGYDASASA
+4656 
-4665 DFNRNRIIIGIS
+4665 
-4677 KNLKAGAEYLNEG
+4677 
-4690 DPRAYNGRGWYR
+4690 
-4702 TYTFTKEG
+4702 
-4710 RRSLLHEI
+4710 
-4718 QHVIQNI
+4718 
-4725 EGFAPGANS
+4725 
-4734 DYIAARIGKHLDR
+4734 
-4747 IRAAAAKIAQMELDT
+4747 
-4762 YDTPE
+4762 
-4767 GRALVEAVDQKLD
+4767 
-4780 KETIKA
+4780 
-4786 RKEALMKTD
+4786 
-4795 IFKEGKKLYDQFVHD
+4795 
-4810 FSITPAAWGIA
+4810 
-4821 EEAAAHRPK
+4821 
-4830 NVSEL
+4830 
-4835 DSIATS
+4835 
-4841 LYMLTSGEVEA
+4841 
-4852 RTVEKRMDMKDDQ
+4852 
-4865 RRSRLFSASEDVP
+4865 
-4878 REAQWNLPADS
+4878 
-4889 KYTAKEDV
+4889 KEDA
-4897 MFSIKQKD
+4897 MFSIRQKD

-4916 FNDDEINDML
+4916 FNDDEVNDML

-5060 YNRATNYWMD
+5060 YNRATNYWMN

-5132 AIHDVMAATGMSYDD
+5132 AIHDVMEATGMSYDD

-5172 YQAEFDKVVNP
+5172 YQAEFDNVVNP
-5183 LRKHRKEL
+5183 LRKDRKQL
-5191 ERDRKKALATGD
+5191 ERDRKKALAAGD

-5342 YDAARDQFQ
+5342 YDAVRDQFQ

-5429 QDLVSVKDVWYRFD
+5429 QDLVSVKDVWYQFD
-5443 DAATSVYQAANPGSK
+5443 AQATADYQAANPGSK

-5479 QAYDIWEESMEQ
+5479 QAYDLWEESMEQ
-5491 QAQIGLA
+5491 QAQNGLA

-5549 LLNIETEGGYQKLF
+5549 LLNIETEGGYQKIF

-5590 LFASMGMDIKGDGAS
+5590 LFATMGMDIKGDGAS

-5613 PKKIMKMMKAYED
+5613 PKKIMKMMRAYED

-5659 EKEIANF
+5659 EKEIADF

-5680 MKFWQNLGEAVE
+5680 MKFWQDLGEAVE
-5692 QMTRFSAY
+5692 QMARFSAY

-5707 KDIIGSTNAAKEI
+5707 KDIIESTNAAKEI

-5769 MIMFFNAATQGL
+5769 MIMFFNAAIQGL

-5967 FINIHPEAIQH
+5967 FINIHPESIQH

-5983 GGGLLRTLNKVYE
+5983 GGGLLTTLNKVYE

-6003 AAAGVPIT
+6003 KAAGVPIT

-6024 RLLEVNDERS
+6024 RLLQVNDERS
-6034 RNSHVSEL
+6034 RNSHVGEL
-6042 FYYYKSEAEHT
+6042 FYYYKAEAEHT

-6060 QKNGDSDAMS
+6060 RKNGDSDAMS
-6070 DLIGSKEF
+6070 DLMDSKEY
-6078 EIYKIYMSYEKLMRS
+6078 EIYMIYKSYEKLMRS

-6115 QYRKDMIREISELD
+6115 QYRKDMIREISELE

>member
-82 FMDLDMGNWLEQ
+82 FMNLDMGNWLEQ
-94 NHSGN
+94 NHPGN

-116 EDYWKKKANE
+116 EDYWKKKADE
-126 QKAAISQF
+126 QKAAIGQF
-134 DQDNHDF
+134 EQDNHDF

-163 YMENDAKYRGLVSQ
+163 YMENDAKYRGLISQ
-177 KQKLQ
+177 KQALQ
-182 AELANN
+182 AEYSNN
-188 PYVQSLYKSEA
+188 PYIKSIYKSEA

-220 PFLGASKQ
+220 PFLGESKQ

-247 KLEKDVAKT
+247 KLEKDVAKI
-256 FAIETVKA
+256 FAIETIKA

-309 RLQDKGL
+309 KLQAKGL
-316 DLNQLSEKDLDDN
+316 DLNQLTEKDLDDN

-340 FVRKAYAQAQRAED
+340 FARKAYAQAQRAED

-399 IARELRTGSADAIE
+399 IARELRTGSANAIE

-432 TEGAKKAVVVG
+432 TEGAKKAVRAASSV
-443 SKAASGAYSAVVRPI
+443 ASGAYSAVARPL
-458 EGAVWHTAL
+458 EQAVWHTAL

-542 GKWLADTQA
+542 GKWLADSQA
-551 ARVLHNAGFNGL
+551 ARVLYNAGFNGL

-580 GLMSGDE
+580 GIMSKDE
-587 FKNFAS
+587 FKDFAS

-604 APMSLFGLGTSA
+604 APMSLFGLGISA

-714 AMRSQIGQELGAT
+714 AMRNQIGQELGAT
-727 SAEDERGKFTHVMNS
+727 SAEDERGKFTHVINS

-853 EITVGPEDAP
+853 EITVGTEDAP
-863 MTGTVAQV
+863 MTGTVVQV

-877 VDFGQP
+877 VDFGKP

-924 DYLNRKRISAYNNT
+924 DDLNRKRISAYNNT

-969 VKVTATDAMGNDVEL
+969 VRVTATDAMGNDVEL

-993 QALTSEEQAQA
+993 QALTSEEQAQS

-1073 EAIQADIAVKT
+1073 EAIQADIAVKS

-1096 ETDPDTRDE
+1096 ETDPDMRDE

-1137 AEYAQRFADIK
+1137 TEYAQRFADIK
-1148 QRMLKAKTQDQYDE
+1148 QRMLKAKTQEQYDE

-1214 EEDMINN
+1214 EEDMIND

-1286 ETNPKAVDDV
+1286 KTNPKAVDDV

-1320 YEGVSARV
+1320 YEGASARV

-1394 PDYRINEQAQEGESG
+1394 PNYRIDEQAQEGESG

-1431 QKELAEKGLVI
+1431 QKELAEKGLVM

-1515 SGVVS
+1515 SGVIS
-1520 QGSYKYGKKDK
+1520 QGDYKYGQKAN

-1594 PCVYCYSESKRQAMK
+1594 PCVYCYSENKRQAMR

-1623 NAETDEE
+1623 NAATDEE
-1630 ALEHMYGHATSK
+1630 ALEHMYGHGTSK

-1678 MLWFQYSND
+1678 MLWYQYSND

-1759 WVVDP
+1759 WIVDP

-1976 AADVEK
+1976 ATEVEQ
-1982 MYLEHFKIKSII
+1982 MYLDHFKIKTII
-1994 GITGKKKGKRL
+1994 GTTGKKKGKRL

-2031 KQLCME
+2031 KQLCIE

-2070 ETARTDSPQTPVQFN
+2070 ETSRTDSPQTPIQFN
-2085 FDQPSEALGGKTPIE
+2085 FDQPSEALGGKSPIE

-2115 SAGAP
+2115 AAGAP

-2126 SLEEDTFGIVPQFID
+2126 SLEKDTFGIVPQFID

-2164 KWFLTERRALEETY
+2164 KWFLTERKALEEAY
-2178 KNVETIPYHR
+2178 KDVETIPYHR
-2188 NEYDIDGE
+2188 NEYDVNGE
-2196 PIMARVTE
+2196 PMMRVADNAE
-2204 AAPVQGLESYTREE
+2204 D
-2218 LKRLVENHV
+2218 H
-2227 ANILSEND
+2227 
-2235 VDAEIVAVELHG
+2235 AEI
-2247 SRGRGTAREDSDLDA
+2247 
-2262 VVEYSGDFRED
+2262 
-2273 DMFNLLNDEESRLV
+2273 
-2287 IDGISVDINPIRAEE
+2287 
-2302 TGTMESYMKRSR
+2302 
-2314 EYDAQKIEQQKA
+2314 QKA
-2326 LDFINGTKSFAE
+2326 LDLVNGEGTFAE

-2351 APKSTGIGYKVFFL
+2351 APKSTGIGYKVFYL

-2379 GADTPVGVWLDADAA
+2379 GAETPVGVWLDADAA
-2394 PQAATSKTGRKKIKA
+2394 PQAATSKTGRKKVKA

-2453 NGKAI
+2453 NGKVI

-2490 NEAGNFQHS
+2490 NKAGNFQHS

-2543 ELVSQAGREP
+2543 ELVSKAGREP
-2553 QEREVDEKAFEERMA
+2553 QAREDNPKAFEERMA

-2611 ARVDEVSKKYG
+2611 ARVAEVSKKYG
-2622 ANASRESFEEAAA
+2622 ANTPRESFEEAAA
-2635 KQKEEILNYLD
+2635 KQKEDILNYLD
-2646 RLNDS
+2646 KLNDS

-2660 FCTGV
+2660 FCTGA

-2686 KVDPLQYDSPMAII
+2686 KVDPLQYDSPMSII
-2700 DQWPE
+2700 NQWPE
-2705 SIKEDP
+2705 SVKDDP

-2716 ITTLHKVKELPDGI
+2716 VPTLHKVKELPDGI

-2809 WWDRKDSSH
+2809 WWDRQDSSH
-2818 RGIPV
+2818 HGIPV

-2849 VTNIVKGNMKD
+2849 VTNIVKGNKKD

-2873 PRVEVTF
+2873 PRVEETF
-2880 EHGYIVGRRVINYP
+2880 DHGYLVGRRVINYE

-2907 LLSGRAVTYFDDGQ
+2907 SLSGRAVTYFQDGQ
-2921 IETDANYVNGRLDG
+2921 IETDANYVRGRLEG

-2941 ENGQVYYSG
+2941 ENGQVYYTG
-2950 TYERGDMVGRWQTFY
+2950 TYERGDKVGRWQTFY
-2965 TNGQISKDEVY
+2965 KDGQMSADEVY
-2976 AKSGK
+2976 AKSWK
-2981 PIESL
+2981 PLESV

-3017 QGRLVRSER
+3017 QGRLVRSVR
-3026 MMESSTSYGYYD
+3026 MMESSASHGYYD

-3048 YIGLGTTVKKVEAY
+3048 YNELGITMKKVEAY
-3062 QGQRGMTLYSAL
+3062 RGQRGMTLYSAI
-3074 YFDDVLQKQTFIDK
+3074 YFDDVLQKQTFVDK
-3088 AAYNYN
+3088 GAYNYN
-3094 DVLYDEWYNADGKLA
+3094 DVIYDEWYTADGKLA
-3109 VVTVQKLEKY
+3109 TVTVQKLEKY
-3119 NGDTVVDK
+3119 NGDTVVDQ
-3127 LKYKYDEDG
+3127 LEYKYDEDG

-3171 PSVDKLYQDYQAKQ
+3171 PRVDKLYQDYQAKQ
-3185 LNPEKEQEKSAPTK
+3185 LNPEEEQEKPAPTK
-3199 KKGKSIKESV
+3199 KTGKSIKDTV
-3209 EETLDGANLY
+3209 EETLAAANLY
-3219 MDEGMDGDISIGGIV
+3219 MDEDMGGDISIGGTV
-3234 NGQEY
+3234 NGEEY

-3253 ENGYTEDELGRA
+3253 QNGYTEDELGRA

-3280 DYYKNNGYWRD
+3280 NYYQTHGYWRD
-3291 EADEPMF
+3291 EADDNTPMF
-3298 RATEI
+3298 RTADEREKLFKDAKDEFGTTRDFREAGYLLPDGSMLDFSEKNNGGEPGRRGADHRDIARVINDRSYGTMTEYLDDFI
-3303 AGNPSLI
+3303 NEGAIRLI
-3310 AVHNLNENNL
+3310 PESG
-3320 LDAFDLGGFPMPSIA
+3320 AFSIA
-3335 ITKADIGHT
+3335 QQPTK
-3344 DFGDISLVFDK
+3344 
-3355 ETIYPK
+3355 E
-3361 NQKNKVYSEDAW
+3361 QKNMLRNFIYRYNGEVEV
-3373 TPMFPKIGYKLNY
+3373 
-3386 DKTREISRRANEVG
+3386 EI
-3400 QLPLF
+3400 
-3405 NASNFDSVNY
+3405 
-3415 EDNIGDAQ
+3415 
-3423 AKSLID
+3423 
-3429 NLKKDYGAKQFFLA
+3429 
-3443 EQGNP
+3443 
-3448 VREYEMREV
+3448 
-3457 DKYTEEAV
+3457 
-3465 KRFNELLDKFGLET
+3465 
-3479 LKSVDENLTP
+3479 
-3489 EILQAVMDFLDYKNG
+3489 YKNG
-3504 VTDSFIKRIA
+3504 HS
-3514 RQYVARAVNYAT
+3514 VADPYYRERTSPTRVLN
-3526 YGNKKSEVDYA
+3526 D
-3537 ATHRKIDERID
+3537 ID
-3548 QGAFEKWLEDM
+3548 AYF
-3559 FSGIVEKSGIRNDVE
+3559 
-3574 PYTSIGNRRA
+3574 
-3584 WEKLYDEVT
+3584 
-3593 LDNVVKAMSK
+3593 
-3603 KPKRGGSGLFGGN
+3603 
-3616 IFGAAA
+3616 
-3622 KTYNSIADIRKDAA
+3622 KD
-3636 RRMAAVEP
+3636 
-3644 GEIQEQKQAILDRLS
+3644 GTI
-3659 KVKVTN
+3659 
-3665 KELGITEMFDLT
+3665 
-3677 GNIRDAVAKSHTAEG
+3677 
-3692 IHRYLKDYYPD
+3692 
-3703 ITMEAAQEI
+3703 
-3712 ADIVKDI
+3712 
-3719 QSISTKYFE
+3719 
-3728 AKPYRA
+3728 
-3734 VGFDEVKLAV
+3734 
-3744 VPEGTSQAIVDGLQE
+3744 PEGNA
-3759 RGVPV
+3759 P
-3764 RTYEKDNQQERM
+3764 M
-3776 DVISRETEE
+3776 
-3785 MGLRFRAVEI
+3785 FRIVEI

-3823 DTKLTPE
+3823 DTKLNPE
-3830 QWAMVR
+3830 QWSMVR
-3836 TKAFKDWFGL
+3836 TKAFKNWFGD

-3853 ASKVVD
+3853 ASKIVD
-3859 ENGEPMVVYHGTNLT
+3859 ENGEPIVVYRGQNWDKKDGKMTSGLFVSLDEDFAEGYGDVKPLFVRSVN
-3874 VANKGV
+3874 
-3880 PFWTFYKD
+3880 PFNGEKD
-3888 QHFGTKGQAE
+3888 AESLRQFVEENFDELQAE
-3898 EMARAGR
+3898 YEEFYDEGEGYEDV
-3905 LDSERKV
+3905 DSLMDALNENWWIA
-3912 YEVFL
+3912 YEYSDIL
-3917 NIRNMKRVKDAP
+3917 RNEIIRR
-3929 QNWKL
+3929 
-3934 THSEYWEPIFNE
+3934 
-3946 AKADGYDGLVYLN
+3946 GYDSIFIR
-3959 EWEDSNNKSDSFVV
+3959 EDADNIWLTSPD
-3973 FEPSQIKS
+3973 QIKS
-3981 ATDNTGSFDPND
+3981 ATNNNGSFDPND

-4000 IPGGASMAERTYR
+4000 VPGGESMAERAYR

-4018 SFTGSEK
+4018 SFTGSER
-4025 ISSIDDVAFIF
+4025 INSIDDVAFIF
-4036 RELQERATENSFL
+4036 RELENYATENSFI
-4049 VLVKDGVP
+4049 VLVKDGMP

-4063 IGSVSATT
+4063 IG
-4071 IDMTAAVAGYN
+4071 DMTSTFIDTAAAIAGYN
-4082 DFKPDVVYMVHNH
+4082 DFAPDTVYLVHNH
-4095 PSGNLY
+4095 PSGNLV
-4101 ASRADRTILD
+4101 ASAADINELAKLKD
-4111 QLRGVFNGVPVEGI
+4111 IFSGVPVSGI
-4125 ILDTVSGNYGVFDQ
+4125 ILDTVSGNYGYFD
-4139 WSDTEREM
+4139 EGINIEKAM
-4147 PESGDEFPVKVL
+4147 PEEGDEFPVKVL
-4159 AFDKQVFDKEFRSQ
+4159 SFDKVVFDKEFKSQ
-4173 MNDRKV
+4173 LNERKIA
-4179 RGAEDVAAFLS
+4179 GPYDVAAFLS
-4190 AHRLGDGD
+4190 AHRLGKGK
-4198 KLGVLLLNHNNII
+4198 KLGVLLLNNAQYI
-4211 VANYVTNDNGLT
+4211 VANYVTNDNSLT
-4223 GRNAEKIARQVADVA
+4223 TRNADRIARQVANVA
-4238 VHNGAT
+4238 VHSNANR
-4244 ATIMFGNFNFT
+4244 AIMFGNFNF
-4255 DTALSKFN
+4255 DDKSLRSFSRSFK
-4263 SAIKIASAGEISL
+4263 KASGETMSL
-4276 LDVVQMD
+4276 LDVVQMNPD
-4283 NYGNYHS
+4283 GGYVS
-4290 VADGTLNGRHDG
+4290 VNNDTLHGRNDGT
-4302 VMFRVTPEQDN
+4302 MFRVTPAQDQEYRQAYENNDTAKAEQMVKDAFNAAYPNNKLGARSFYKGKNGEWENQIAGYFTDDFEFANHYGSGDVKECFLVMENPYEYDFKESGSDGDFEGLDGEIRETRGVMQDADAEAREKGLKPYDGYILRNVGEGYGPGSYVVDDYIVKDPKQVKSAEPFTFDDN
-4313 AFQKAY
+4313 GELIPLSQRFNPESDDVRFRVTPEVDKAYKDAVDAGDMQMAQSLVDAAAESAMADSQVRDEDGKLLHMYHRTRAAEKFYVFDTFNERSDNDLSNVGSHFGPKGTAQEFSKSSLYDVYLNLKKVWEAPFDFFADIWNNAYLEALIDLRNQCKTDEAKLIFDRIYDVYPILATYDLEEISIIDEFDSDEGLEDSAETDSNTGAFKVTNAWSDHRNAMVQIMRDMMEAEGYDGISYENWYEGEENNLCYVALYPSQIKSADAVTYDNQGNMIPLSQRFTDSEDIRFRVSPEQEDAFQKAY
-4319 EDKDVEAAQA
+4319 EAKDAEAAQA

-4349 DGGFTVFGNS
+4349 NGGFTVFDNS

-4378 NDYAGENPTMYS
+4378 NNYAGENPTVYS

-4415 KIERLVS
+4415 KIESLVS

-4437 YDAPSGWSKDPAN
+4437 YDPPSGWSKDPAN

-4480 SERFNADNDDIRFRM
+4480 SERFNAENDDIRFRI
-4495 SEDNSIFADNGI
+4495 SEDNSIFSDNGI

-4525 AEGTDYSSLGASN
+4525 A
-4538 DGTTVRGRGPVEV
+4538 
-4551 LFRMVGQEAVK
+4551 
-4562 NMPEEESLRAQA
+4562 
-4574 NLNIANQMKADGKSA
+4574 
-4589 QAILDATGWQFG
+4589 
-4601 KDGKPRLEEP
+4601 
-4611 DFTKEQ
+4611 
-4617 VGVLSNYDG
+4617 
-4626 KTGMPLKDLIDDERL
+4626 
-4641 FTEYPSLKDWNIGWI
+4641 
-4656 RGYDASASA
+4656 
-4665 DFNRNRIIIGIS
+4665 
-4677 KNLKAGAEYLNEG
+4677 
-4690 DPRAYNGRGWYR
+4690 
-4702 TYTFTKEG
+4702 
-4710 RRSLLHEI
+4710 
-4718 QHVIQNI
+4718 
-4725 EGFAPGANS
+4725 
-4734 DYIAARIGKHLDR
+4734 
-4747 IRAAAAKIAQMELDT
+4747 
-4762 YDTPE
+4762 
-4767 GRALVEAVDQKLD
+4767 
-4780 KETIKA
+4780 
-4786 RKEALMKTD
+4786 
-4795 IFKEGKKLYDQFVHD
+4795 
-4810 FSITPAAWGIA
+4810 
-4821 EEAAAHRPK
+4821 
-4830 NVSEL
+4830 
-4835 DSIATS
+4835 
-4841 LYMLTSGEVEA
+4841 
-4852 RTVEKRMDMKDDQ
+4852 
-4865 RRSRLFSASEDVP
+4865 
-4878 REAQWNLPADS
+4878 
-4889 KYTAKEDV
+4889 KEDA
-4897 MFSIKQKD
+4897 MFSIRQKD

-4916 FNDDEINDML
+4916 FNDDEVNDML

-5010 ERDILSAARRAI
+5010 EIDILSAARRAI

-5060 YNRATNYWMD
+5060 YNRATNYWMN

-5132 AIHDVMAATGMSYDD
+5132 AIHDVMEATGMSYDD

-5172 YQAEFDKVVNP
+5172 YQAEFDNVVNP
-5183 LRKHRKEL
+5183 LRKDRKQL
-5191 ERDRKKALATGD
+5191 ERDRKKALAAGD

-5429 QDLVSVKDVWYRFD
+5429 QDLVSVKDVWYQFD
-5443 DAATSVYQAANPGSK
+5443 AQATADYQAANPGSK

-5479 QAYDIWEESMEQ
+5479 QAYDLWEESMEQ
-5491 QAQIGLA
+5491 QAQNGLA

-5549 LLNIETEGGYQKLF
+5549 LLNIETEGGYQKIF

-5590 LFASMGMDIKGDGAS
+5590 LFATMGMDIKGDGAS

-5613 PKKIMKMMKAYED
+5613 PKKIMKMMRAYED

-5659 EKEIANF
+5659 EKEIADF

-5680 MKFWQNLGEAVE
+5680 MKFWQDLGEAVE
-5692 QMTRFSAY
+5692 QMARFSAY
-5700 MTARKSG
+5700 MAARKSG
-5707 KDIIGSTNAAKEI
+5707 KDIIESTNAAKEI

-5732 ISVDELKTLT
+5732 ISADELKTLT

-5900 AAQPFIELYTNK
+5900 VAQPFIELYTNK

-5967 FINIHPEAIQH
+5967 FINIHPESIQH

-5983 GGGLLRTLNKVYE
+5983 GGGLLTTLNKVYE

-6003 AAAGVPIT
+6003 KAAGVPIT

-6024 RLLEVNDERS
+6024 RLLQVNDERS
-6034 RNSHVSEL
+6034 RNSHVGEL
-6042 FYYYKSEAEHT
+6042 FYYYKAEAEHT

-6060 QKNGDSDAMS
+6060 RKNGDSDAMS
-6070 DLIGSKEF
+6070 DLMDSKEY
-6078 EIYKIYMSYEKLMRS
+6078 EIYMIYKSYEKLMRS

-6115 QYRKDMIREISELD
+6115 QYRKDMIREISELE

>member
-82 FMDLDMGNWLEQ
+82 FMNLDMGNWLEQ
-94 NHSGN
+94 NHPGN

-116 EDYWKKKANE
+116 EDYWKKKADE
-126 QKAAISQF
+126 QKAAIGQF
-134 DQDNHDF
+134 EQDNHDF

-163 YMENDAKYRGLVSQ
+163 YMENDAKYRGLISQ
-177 KQKLQ
+177 KQALQ
-182 AELANN
+182 AEYSNN
-188 PYVQSLYKSEA
+188 PYIKSIYKSEA

-220 PFLGASKQ
+220 PFLGESKQ

-247 KLEKDVAKT
+247 KLEKDVAKI
-256 FAIETVKA
+256 FAIETIKA

-309 RLQDKGL
+309 KLQAKGL
-316 DLNQLSEKDLDDN
+316 DLNQLTEKDLDDN

-340 FVRKAYAQAQRAED
+340 FARKAYAQAQRAED

-399 IARELRTGSADAIE
+399 IARELRTGSANAIE

-420 INAFTKGGEKAL
+420 INSFTKGGEKAL
-432 TEGAKKAVVVG
+432 TEGAKKAVRAASSV
-443 SKAASGAYSAVVRPI
+443 ASGAYSAVARPL
-458 EGAVWHTAL
+458 EQAVWHTAL

-542 GKWLADTQA
+542 GKWLADSQA
-551 ARVLHNAGFNGL
+551 ARVLYNAGFNGL

-580 GLMSGDE
+580 GIMSKDE
-587 FKNFAS
+587 FKDFAS

-604 APMSLFGLGTSA
+604 APMSLFGLGISA

-714 AMRSQIGQELGAT
+714 AMRNQIGQELGAT

-853 EITVGPEDAP
+853 EITVGTEDAP
-863 MTGTVAQV
+863 MTGTVVQV

-877 VDFGQP
+877 VDFGKP

-924 DYLNRKRISAYNNT
+924 DDLNRKRISAYNNT

-969 VKVTATDAMGNDVEL
+969 VRVTATDAMGNDVEL

-993 QALTSEEQAQA
+993 QALTSEEQAQS

-1073 EAIQADIAVKT
+1073 EAIQADIAVKS

-1096 ETDPDTRDE
+1096 ETDPDMRDE

-1114 NEINLLSGIYHK
+1114 NEINLLSGIYYK

-1137 AEYAQRFADIK
+1137 TEYAQRFADIK
-1148 QRMLKAKTQDQYDE
+1148 QRMLKAKTQEQYDE

-1214 EEDMINN
+1214 EEDMIND

-1286 ETNPKAVDDV
+1286 KTNPKAVDDV

-1320 YEGVSARV
+1320 YEDASARV

-1394 PDYRINEQAQEGESG
+1394 PNYRIDEQAQEGESG
-1409 DEQLGSSQPGNE
+1409 DEQLGSSQPGIE

-1431 QKELAEKGLVI
+1431 QKELAEKGLVM

-1515 SGVVS
+1515 SGVIS
-1520 QGSYKYGKKDK
+1520 QGDYKYGQKAN

-1594 PCVYCYSESKRQAMK
+1594 PCVYCYSENKRQAMK

-1623 NAETDEE
+1623 NAATDEE
-1630 ALEHMYGHATSK
+1630 ALEHMYGHGTSK

-1678 MLWFQYSND
+1678 MLWYQYSND

-1810 GGVRMHSSND
+1810 GGVRMHSSNG

-1927 HASSLPKAV
+1927 HSSSLPKAV
-1936 WYNMRMWQDY
+1936 WYNMRAWQDY
-1946 STVQNEAFLN
+1946 SSVQNEAFLN
-1956 GDEMKAALIADGVEL
+1956 GDEMRAALIADGVEL

-1976 AADVEK
+1976 AIEVEQ
-1982 MYLEHFKIKSII
+1982 MYLDHFKIKTII
-1994 GITGKKKGKRL
+1994 GTTGNKKGKRL

-2031 KQLCME
+2031 KQLCIE

-2070 ETARTDSPQTPVQFN
+2070 ETSRTDSPQTPIQFN
-2085 FDQPSEALGGKTPIE
+2085 FDQPSEALGGKSPIE

-2115 SAGAP
+2115 AAGAP

-2126 SLEEDTFGIVPQFID
+2126 SLEKDTFGIVPQFID

-2146 KEKTGK
+2146 KETTGK
-2152 DYPLDYITPDSR
+2152 DYPLDYLTPDSR
-2164 KWFLTERRALEETY
+2164 KWFLTERKALEEAY
-2178 KNVETIPYHR
+2178 KDVETIPYHR
-2188 NEYDIDGE
+2188 NEYDVNGE
-2196 PIMARVTE
+2196 PMMRVADNAE
-2204 AAPVQGLESYTREE
+2204 DQ
-2218 LKRLVENHV
+2218 
-2227 ANILSEND
+2227 
-2235 VDAEIVAVELHG
+2235 AEI
-2247 SRGRGTAREDSDLDA
+2247 
-2262 VVEYSGDFRED
+2262 
-2273 DMFNLLNDEESRLV
+2273 
-2287 IDGISVDINPIRAEE
+2287 
-2302 TGTMESYMKRSR
+2302 
-2314 EYDAQKIEQQKA
+2314 QKA
-2326 LDFINGTKSFAE
+2326 LDLVNGEGTFAE

-2351 APKSTGIGYKVFFL
+2351 APKSTGIGYKVFYL

-2379 GADTPVGVWLDADAA
+2379 GAETPVGVWLDADAA
-2394 PQAATSKTGRKKIKA
+2394 PQAATSKTGRKKVKA

-2453 NGKAI
+2453 NGKVI

-2490 NEAGNFQHS
+2490 NKAGNFQHS

-2543 ELVSQAGREP
+2543 ELVSKAGREP
-2553 QEREVDEKAFEERMA
+2553 QAREDNPKAFEERMT

-2611 ARVDEVSKKYG
+2611 ARVAEVSKKYG
-2622 ANASRESFEEAAA
+2622 ANTPRESFEEAAA
-2635 KQKEEILNYLD
+2635 KQKEDILNYLD
-2646 RLNDS
+2646 KLNDS

-2660 FCTGV
+2660 FCTGA

-2686 KVDPLQYDSPMAII
+2686 KVDPLQYDSPMSII
-2700 DQWPE
+2700 NQWPE
-2705 SIKEDP
+2705 SVKDDP

-2716 ITTLHKVKELPDGI
+2716 VPTLHKVKELPDGI

-2809 WWDRKDSSH
+2809 WWDRQDSSH
-2818 RGIPV
+2818 HGIPV

-2849 VTNIVKGNMKD
+2849 VTNIVKGNKKD

-2873 PRVEVTF
+2873 PRVEETF
-2880 EHGYIVGRRVINYP
+2880 DHGYLVGRRVINYE

-2907 LLSGRAVTYFDDGQ
+2907 SLSGRAVTYFQDGQ
-2921 IETDANYVNGRLDG
+2921 IETDANYVSGRLEG

-2941 ENGQVYYSG
+2941 ENGQVYYTG
-2950 TYERGDMVGRWQTFY
+2950 TYERGDKVGRWQTFY
-2965 TNGQISKDEVY
+2965 KDGQMSADEVY
-2976 AKSGK
+2976 AKSWK
-2981 PIESL
+2981 PLESV

-3017 QGRLVRSER
+3017 QGRLVRSVR
-3026 MMESSTSYGYYD
+3026 MMESSASHGYYD

-3048 YIGLGTTVKKVEAY
+3048 YNELGITMKKVEAY
-3062 QGQRGMTLYSAL
+3062 RGQRGMTLYSAI
-3074 YFDDVLQKQTFIDK
+3074 YFDDVLQKQTFVDK
-3088 AAYNYN
+3088 GAYNYN
-3094 DVLYDEWYNADGKLA
+3094 DVIYDEWYTADGKLA
-3109 VVTVQKLEKY
+3109 TVTVQKLEKY
-3119 NGDTVVDK
+3119 NGDTVVDQ
-3127 LKYKYDEDG
+3127 LEYKYDEDG

-3171 PSVDKLYQDYQAKQ
+3171 PRVDKLYQDYQAKQ
-3185 LNPEKEQEKSAPTK
+3185 LNPEEEQEKPAPTK
-3199 KKGKSIKESV
+3199 KTGKSIKDTV
-3209 EETLDGANLY
+3209 EETLAAANLY
-3219 MDEGMDGDISIGGIV
+3219 MDEDMGGDISIGGTV
-3234 NGQEY
+3234 NGEEY

-3253 ENGYTEDELGRA
+3253 QNGYTEDELGRA
-3265 TPEQEEAYAKVQDEI
+3265 NPEQEEAYAKVQDEI
-3280 DYYKNNGYWRD
+3280 NYYQTHGYWRD
-3291 EADEPMF
+3291 EADDNTPMF
-3298 RATEI
+3298 RTADEREKLFKDAKDEFGTTRDFREAGYLLPDGSMLDFSEKNNGGEPGRRGADHRDIARVINDRSYGTMTEYLDDFI
-3303 AGNPSLI
+3303 NEGAIRLI
-3310 AVHNLNENNL
+3310 PESG
-3320 LDAFDLGGFPMPSIA
+3320 AFSIA
-3335 ITKADIGHT
+3335 QQPTK
-3344 DFGDISLVFDK
+3344 
-3355 ETIYPK
+3355 E
-3361 NQKNKVYSEDAW
+3361 QKNMLRNFIYRYNGEVEV
-3373 TPMFPKIGYKLNY
+3373 
-3386 DKTREISRRANEVG
+3386 EI
-3400 QLPLF
+3400 
-3405 NASNFDSVNY
+3405 
-3415 EDNIGDAQ
+3415 
-3423 AKSLID
+3423 
-3429 NLKKDYGAKQFFLA
+3429 
-3443 EQGNP
+3443 
-3448 VREYEMREV
+3448 
-3457 DKYTEEAV
+3457 
-3465 KRFNELLDKFGLET
+3465 
-3479 LKSVDENLTP
+3479 
-3489 EILQAVMDFLDYKNG
+3489 YKNG
-3504 VTDSFIKRIA
+3504 HS
-3514 RQYVARAVNYAT
+3514 VADPYYRERTSPTRVLN
-3526 YGNKKSEVDYA
+3526 D
-3537 ATHRKIDERID
+3537 ID
-3548 QGAFEKWLEDM
+3548 AYF
-3559 FSGIVEKSGIRNDVE
+3559 
-3574 PYTSIGNRRA
+3574 
-3584 WEKLYDEVT
+3584 
-3593 LDNVVKAMSK
+3593 
-3603 KPKRGGSGLFGGN
+3603 
-3616 IFGAAA
+3616 
-3622 KTYNSIADIRKDAA
+3622 KD
-3636 RRMAAVEP
+3636 
-3644 GEIQEQKQAILDRLS
+3644 GTI
-3659 KVKVTN
+3659 
-3665 KELGITEMFDLT
+3665 
-3677 GNIRDAVAKSHTAEG
+3677 
-3692 IHRYLKDYYPD
+3692 
-3703 ITMEAAQEI
+3703 
-3712 ADIVKDI
+3712 
-3719 QSISTKYFE
+3719 
-3728 AKPYRA
+3728 
-3734 VGFDEVKLAV
+3734 
-3744 VPEGTSQAIVDGLQE
+3744 PEGNA
-3759 RGVPV
+3759 PMF
-3764 RTYEKDNQQERM
+3764 RM
-3776 DVISRETEE
+3776 
-3785 MGLRFRAVEI
+3785 VEI

-3823 DTKLTPE
+3823 DTKLNPE
-3830 QWAMVR
+3830 QWSMVR
-3836 TKAFKDWFGL
+3836 TKAFKNWFGD

-3853 ASKVVD
+3853 ASKIVD
-3859 ENGEPMVVYHGTNLT
+3859 ENGEPIVVYRGQNWDKKDGKMTSGLFVSLDEDFAEGYGDVKPLFVRSVN
-3874 VANKGV
+3874 
-3880 PFWTFYKD
+3880 PFNGEKD
-3888 QHFGTKGQAE
+3888 AESLRQFVEENFDELQAE
-3898 EMARAGR
+3898 YEEFYDEGEGYEDV
-3905 LDSERKV
+3905 DSLMDALNENWWIA
-3912 YEVFL
+3912 YEYSDIL
-3917 NIRNMKRVKDAP
+3917 RNEIIRR
-3929 QNWKL
+3929 
-3934 THSEYWEPIFNE
+3934 
-3946 AKADGYDGLVYLN
+3946 GYDSIFIR
-3959 EWEDSNNKSDSFVV
+3959 EDADNIWLTSPD
-3973 FEPSQIKS
+3973 QIKS
-3981 ATDNTGSFDPND
+3981 ATNNNGSFDPND

-4000 IPGGASMAERTYR
+4000 VPGGESMAERAYR

-4018 SFTGSEK
+4018 SFTGSER
-4025 ISSIDDVAFIF
+4025 INSIDDVAFIF
-4036 RELQERATENSFL
+4036 RELENYATENSFI
-4049 VLVKDGVP
+4049 VLVKDGMP

-4063 IGSVSATT
+4063 IGNMTSTF
-4071 IDMTAAVAGYN
+4071 IDTAAAIAGYN
-4082 DFKPDVVYMVHNH
+4082 DFAPDTVYLVHNH
-4095 PSGNLY
+4095 PSGNLV
-4101 ASRADRTILD
+4101 ASAADINELAKLKD
-4111 QLRGVFNGVPVEGI
+4111 IFSGVPVSGI
-4125 ILDTVSGNYGVFDQ
+4125 ILDTVSGNYGYFD
-4139 WSDTEREM
+4139 EGINIEKAM
-4147 PESGDEFPVKVL
+4147 PEEGDEFPVKVL
-4159 AFDKQVFDKEFRSQ
+4159 SFDKVVFDKEFKSQ
-4173 MNDRKV
+4173 LNERKIA
-4179 RGAEDVAAFLS
+4179 GPYDVAAFLS
-4190 AHRLGDGD
+4190 AHRLGKGK
-4198 KLGVLLLNHNNII
+4198 KLGVLLLNNAQYI
-4211 VANYVTNDNGLT
+4211 VANYVTNDNSLT
-4223 GRNAEKIARQVADVA
+4223 TRNADRIARQVANVA
-4238 VHNGAT
+4238 VHSNANR
-4244 ATIMFGNFNFT
+4244 AIMFGNFNF
-4255 DTALSKFN
+4255 DDKSLRSFSRSFK
-4263 SAIKIASAGEISL
+4263 KASGETMSL
-4276 LDVVQMD
+4276 LDVVQMNPD
-4283 NYGNYHS
+4283 GGYVS
-4290 VADGTLNGRHDG
+4290 VNNDTLHGRNDGT
-4302 VMFRVTPEQDN
+4302 MFRVTPAQDQEYRQAYENNDTAKAEQMVKDAFNAAYPNNKLGARSFYKGKNGEWENQIAGYFTDDFEFANRYGSGDVKECFLVMENPYEYDFKESGSDGDFEGLDGEIRETRGVMQDADAEAREKGLKPYDGYILRNVGEGYGPGSYVVDDYIVKDPKQVKSAEPFTFDDN
-4313 AFQKAY
+4313 GELIPLSQRFNPESDDVRFRMAYHGAGSKFDNFDLGFAGNGVGENAHGYGVYITENQGAGERYAEIARRNGEVKYVGSNNKMIPSNLLEQARWWIASMGSFQEAKNYFDGRLFKVGSNGYLMQKVFNSMDASDWEMPARYLYEVEIPDDNGANYIDEDGRPNNAQYEMIGRMLSDKDICEMLQEIYSDSKGKPVNPGIFSKSGWQKVLDGTMHFDDGSKGNVFKKYFNAFANGIDGKHLYSFCEMFAPEAEYGDEAKAISKFLNDAGFSGIKYTNESDGQCFVIFNPEDAKIVDGVSFRISPEQEDAFQKAY
-4319 EDKDVEAAQA
+4319 EAKDAEAAQA

-4349 DGGFTVFGNS
+4349 NGGFTVFDNS

-4378 NDYAGENPTMYS
+4378 NNYAGENPTVYS

-4415 KIERLVS
+4415 KIESLVS

-4437 YDAPSGWSKDPAN
+4437 YDPPSGWSKDPDN

-4480 SERFNADNDDIRFRM
+4480 SERFNAENDDIRFRI
-4495 SEDNSIFADNGI
+4495 SEDNSIFSDNGI

-4525 AEGTDYSSLGASN
+4525 A
-4538 DGTTVRGRGPVEV
+4538 
-4551 LFRMVGQEAVK
+4551 
-4562 NMPEEESLRAQA
+4562 
-4574 NLNIANQMKADGKSA
+4574 
-4589 QAILDATGWQFG
+4589 
-4601 KDGKPRLEEP
+4601 
-4611 DFTKEQ
+4611 
-4617 VGVLSNYDG
+4617 
-4626 KTGMPLKDLIDDERL
+4626 
-4641 FTEYPSLKDWNIGWI
+4641 
-4656 RGYDASASA
+4656 
-4665 DFNRNRIIIGIS
+4665 
-4677 KNLKAGAEYLNEG
+4677 
-4690 DPRAYNGRGWYR
+4690 
-4702 TYTFTKEG
+4702 
-4710 RRSLLHEI
+4710 
-4718 QHVIQNI
+4718 
-4725 EGFAPGANS
+4725 
-4734 DYIAARIGKHLDR
+4734 
-4747 IRAAAAKIAQMELDT
+4747 
-4762 YDTPE
+4762 
-4767 GRALVEAVDQKLD
+4767 
-4780 KETIKA
+4780 
-4786 RKEALMKTD
+4786 
-4795 IFKEGKKLYDQFVHD
+4795 
-4810 FSITPAAWGIA
+4810 
-4821 EEAAAHRPK
+4821 
-4830 NVSEL
+4830 
-4835 DSIATS
+4835 
-4841 LYMLTSGEVEA
+4841 
-4852 RTVEKRMDMKDDQ
+4852 
-4865 RRSRLFSASEDVP
+4865 
-4878 REAQWNLPADS
+4878 
-4889 KYTAKEDV
+4889 KEDA
-4897 MFSIKQKD
+4897 MFSIRQKD

-4916 FNDDEINDML
+4916 FNDDEVNDML

-5010 ERDILSAARRAI
+5010 EIDILSAARRAI

-5060 YNRATNYWMD
+5060 YNRATNYWMN

-5132 AIHDVMAATGMSYDD
+5132 AIHDVMEATGMSYDD

-5172 YQAEFDKVVNP
+5172 YQAEFDNVVNP
-5183 LRKHRKEL
+5183 LRKDRKQL
-5191 ERDRKKALATGD
+5191 ERDRKKALAAGD

-5429 QDLVSVKDVWYRFD
+5429 QDLVSVKDVWYQFD
-5443 DAATSVYQAANPGSK
+5443 AQATADYQAANPGSK

-5479 QAYDIWEESMEQ
+5479 QAYDLWEESMEQ
-5491 QAQIGLA
+5491 QAQNGLA

-5549 LLNIETEGGYQKLF
+5549 LLNIETEGGYQKIF

-5590 LFASMGMDIKGDGAS
+5590 LFATMGMDIKGDGAS

-5613 PKKIMKMMKAYED
+5613 PKKIMKMMRAYED

-5659 EKEIANF
+5659 EKEIADF

-5680 MKFWQNLGEAVE
+5680 MKFWQDLGEAVE
-5692 QMTRFSAY
+5692 QMARFSAY

-5707 KDIIGSTNAAKEI
+5707 KDIIESTNAAKEI

-5967 FINIHPEAIQH
+5967 FINIHPESIQH

-5983 GGGLLRTLNKVYE
+5983 GGGLLTTLNKVYE

-6003 AAAGVPIT
+6003 KAAGVPIT

-6024 RLLEVNDERS
+6024 RLLQVNDERS
-6034 RNSHVSEL
+6034 RNSHVGEL
-6042 FYYYKSEAEHT
+6042 FYYYKAEAEHT

-6060 QKNGDSDAMS
+6060 RKNGDSDAMS
-6070 DLIGSKEF
+6070 DLMDSKEY
-6078 EIYKIYMSYEKLMRS
+6078 EIYMIYKSYEKLMRS

-6115 QYRKDMIREISELD
+6115 QYRKDMIREISELE

>member
-82 FMDLDMGNWLEQ
+82 FMNLDMGNWLEQ
-94 NHSGN
+94 NHPGN

-116 EDYWKKKANE
+116 EDYWKKKADE
-126 QKAAISQF
+126 QKAAIGQF
-134 DQDNHDF
+134 EQDNHDF

-163 YMENDAKYRGLVSQ
+163 YMENDAKYRGLISQ
-177 KQKLQ
+177 KQALQ
-182 AELANN
+182 AEYSNN
-188 PYVQSLYKSEA
+188 PYIKSIYKSEA

-220 PFLGASKQ
+220 PFLGESKQ

-247 KLEKDVAKT
+247 KLEKDVAKI
-256 FAIETVKA
+256 FAIETIKA

-309 RLQDKGL
+309 KLQAKGL
-316 DLNQLSEKDLDDN
+316 DLNQLTEKDLDDN

-340 FVRKAYAQAQRAED
+340 FARKAYAQAQRAED

-399 IARELRTGSADAIE
+399 IARELRTGSANAIE

-420 INAFTKGGEKAL
+420 INSFTKGGEKAL
-432 TEGAKKAVVVG
+432 TEGAKKAVRAASSV
-443 SKAASGAYSAVVRPI
+443 ASGAYSAVARPL
-458 EGAVWHTAL
+458 EQAVWHTAL

-509 SMGGAVETVLGMPF
+509 SMGVAVETVLGMPF

-542 GKWLADTQA
+542 GKWLADSQA
-551 ARVLHNAGFNGL
+551 ARVLYNAGFNGL

-580 GLMSGDE
+580 GIMSKDE
-587 FKNFAS
+587 FKDFAS

-604 APMSLFGLGTSA
+604 APMSLFGLGISA

-714 AMRSQIGQELGAT
+714 AMRNQIGQELGAT

-843 RILAALQQNP
+843 RIFAALQQNP
-853 EITVGPEDAP
+853 EITVGTEDAP
-863 MTGTVAQV
+863 MTGTVVQV

-877 VDFGQP
+877 VDFGKP

-924 DYLNRKRISAYNNT
+924 DDLNRKRISAYNNT

-969 VKVTATDAMGNDVEL
+969 VRVTATDAMGNDVEL

-993 QALTSEEQAQA
+993 QALTSEEQAQS

-1073 EAIQADIAVKT
+1073 EAIQADIAVKS

-1096 ETDPDTRDE
+1096 ETDPDMRDE

-1114 NEINLLSGIYHK
+1114 NEINLLSGIYYK

-1137 AEYAQRFADIK
+1137 TEYAQRFADIK
-1148 QRMLKAKTQDQYDE
+1148 QRMLKAKTQEQYDE

-1214 EEDMINN
+1214 EEDMIND

-1286 ETNPKAVDDV
+1286 KTNPKAVDDV

-1320 YEGVSARV
+1320 YEGASARV

-1394 PDYRINEQAQEGESG
+1394 PNYRIDEQAQEGESG

-1431 QKELAEKGLVI
+1431 QKELAEKGLVM

-1515 SGVVS
+1515 SGVIS
-1520 QGSYKYGKKDK
+1520 QGDYKYGQKAN

-1594 PCVYCYSESKRQAMK
+1594 PCVYCYSENKRQAMK

-1623 NAETDEE
+1623 NAATDEE
-1630 ALEHMYGHATSK
+1630 ALEHMYGHGTSK

-1678 MLWFQYSND
+1678 MLWYQYSND

-1976 AADVEK
+1976 ATEVEQ
-1982 MYLEHFKIKSII
+1982 MYLDHFKIKTII
-1994 GITGKKKGKRL
+1994 GTTGKKKGKRL

-2031 KQLCME
+2031 KQLCIE

-2070 ETARTDSPQTPVQFN
+2070 ETSRTDSPQTPIQFN
-2085 FDQPSEALGGKTPIE
+2085 FDQPSEALGGKSPIE

-2115 SAGAP
+2115 AAGAP

-2126 SLEEDTFGIVPQFID
+2126 SLEKDTFGIVPQFID

-2164 KWFLTERRALEETY
+2164 KWFLTERKALEEAY
-2178 KNVETIPYHR
+2178 KDVETIPYHR
-2188 NEYDIDGE
+2188 NEYDVNGE
-2196 PIMARVTE
+2196 PMMRE
-2204 AAPVQGLESYTREE
+2204 ADNAEDQ
-2218 LKRLVENHV
+2218 
-2227 ANILSEND
+2227 
-2235 VDAEIVAVELHG
+2235 AEI
-2247 SRGRGTAREDSDLDA
+2247 
-2262 VVEYSGDFRED
+2262 
-2273 DMFNLLNDEESRLV
+2273 
-2287 IDGISVDINPIRAEE
+2287 
-2302 TGTMESYMKRSR
+2302 
-2314 EYDAQKIEQQKA
+2314 QKA
-2326 LDFINGTKSFAE
+2326 LDLVNGEGTFAE

-2351 APKSTGIGYKVFFL
+2351 APKSTGIGYKVFYL

-2379 GADTPVGVWLDADAA
+2379 GAETPVGVWLDADAA
-2394 PQAATSKTGRKKIKA
+2394 PQAATSKTGRKKVKA

-2453 NGKAI
+2453 NGKVI

-2490 NEAGNFQHS
+2490 NKAGNFQHS

-2543 ELVSQAGREP
+2543 ELVSKAGREP
-2553 QEREVDEKAFEERMA
+2553 QAREDNPKAFEERMA

-2595 NNNRAT
+2595 NNNHAT

-2611 ARVDEVSKKYG
+2611 ARVAEVSKKYG
-2622 ANASRESFEEAAA
+2622 ANTPRESFEEAAA
-2635 KQKEEILNYLD
+2635 KQKEDILNYLD
-2646 RLNDS
+2646 KLNDS

-2660 FCTGV
+2660 FCTGA

-2686 KVDPLQYDSPMAII
+2686 KVDPLQYDSPMSII
-2700 DQWPE
+2700 NQWPE
-2705 SIKEDP
+2705 SVKDDP

-2716 ITTLHKVKELPDGI
+2716 VPTLHKVKELPDGI

-2809 WWDRKDSSH
+2809 WWDRQDSSH
-2818 RGIPV
+2818 HGIPV

-2849 VTNIVKGNMKD
+2849 VTNIVKGNKKD

-2873 PRVEVTF
+2873 PRVEETF
-2880 EHGYIVGRRVINYP
+2880 DHGYLVGRRVINYE

-2907 LLSGRAVTYFDDGQ
+2907 SLSGRAVTYFQDGQ
-2921 IETDANYVNGRLDG
+2921 IETDANYVRGRLEG

-2941 ENGQVYYSG
+2941 ENGQVYYTG
-2950 TYERGDMVGRWQTFY
+2950 TYERGDKVGRWQTFY
-2965 TNGQISKDEVY
+2965 KDGQMSADEVY
-2976 AKSGK
+2976 AKSWK
-2981 PIESL
+2981 PLESV

-3017 QGRLVRSER
+3017 QGRLVRSVR
-3026 MMESSTSYGYYD
+3026 MMESSASHGYYD

-3048 YIGLGTTVKKVEAY
+3048 YNELGITMKKVEAY
-3062 QGQRGMTLYSAL
+3062 RGQRGMTLYSAI
-3074 YFDDVLQKQTFIDK
+3074 YFDDVLQKQTFVDK
-3088 AAYNYN
+3088 GAYNYN
-3094 DVLYDEWYNADGKLA
+3094 DVIYDEWYTADGKLA
-3109 VVTVQKLEKY
+3109 TVTVQKLEKY
-3119 NGDTVVDK
+3119 NGDTVVDQ
-3127 LKYKYDEDG
+3127 LEYKYDEDG

-3171 PSVDKLYQDYQAKQ
+3171 PRVDKLYQDYQAKQ
-3185 LNPEKEQEKSAPTK
+3185 LNPEEEQEKPAPTK
-3199 KKGKSIKESV
+3199 KTGKSIKDTV
-3209 EETLDGANLY
+3209 EETLAAANLY
-3219 MDEGMDGDISIGGIV
+3219 MDEDMGGDISIGGTV
-3234 NGQEY
+3234 NGEEY

-3253 ENGYTEDELGRA
+3253 QNGYTEDELGRA
-3265 TPEQEEAYAKVQDEI
+3265 NPEQEEAYAKVQDEI
-3280 DYYKNNGYWRD
+3280 NYYQTHGYWRD
-3291 EADEPMF
+3291 EADDNTPMF
-3298 RATEI
+3298 RTADEREKLFKDAKDEFGTTRDFREAGYLLPDGSMLDFSEKNNGGEPGRRGADHRDIARVINDRSYGTMTEYLDDFI
-3303 AGNPSLI
+3303 NEGAIRLI
-3310 AVHNLNENNL
+3310 PESG
-3320 LDAFDLGGFPMPSIA
+3320 AFSIA
-3335 ITKADIGHT
+3335 QQPTK
-3344 DFGDISLVFDK
+3344 
-3355 ETIYPK
+3355 E
-3361 NQKNKVYSEDAW
+3361 QKNMLRNFIYRYNGEVEV
-3373 TPMFPKIGYKLNY
+3373 
-3386 DKTREISRRANEVG
+3386 EI
-3400 QLPLF
+3400 
-3405 NASNFDSVNY
+3405 
-3415 EDNIGDAQ
+3415 
-3423 AKSLID
+3423 
-3429 NLKKDYGAKQFFLA
+3429 
-3443 EQGNP
+3443 
-3448 VREYEMREV
+3448 
-3457 DKYTEEAV
+3457 
-3465 KRFNELLDKFGLET
+3465 
-3479 LKSVDENLTP
+3479 
-3489 EILQAVMDFLDYKNG
+3489 YKNG
-3504 VTDSFIKRIA
+3504 HS
-3514 RQYVARAVNYAT
+3514 VADPYYRERTSPTRVLN
-3526 YGNKKSEVDYA
+3526 D
-3537 ATHRKIDERID
+3537 ID
-3548 QGAFEKWLEDM
+3548 AYF
-3559 FSGIVEKSGIRNDVE
+3559 
-3574 PYTSIGNRRA
+3574 
-3584 WEKLYDEVT
+3584 
-3593 LDNVVKAMSK
+3593 
-3603 KPKRGGSGLFGGN
+3603 
-3616 IFGAAA
+3616 
-3622 KTYNSIADIRKDAA
+3622 KD
-3636 RRMAAVEP
+3636 
-3644 GEIQEQKQAILDRLS
+3644 GTI
-3659 KVKVTN
+3659 
-3665 KELGITEMFDLT
+3665 
-3677 GNIRDAVAKSHTAEG
+3677 
-3692 IHRYLKDYYPD
+3692 
-3703 ITMEAAQEI
+3703 
-3712 ADIVKDI
+3712 
-3719 QSISTKYFE
+3719 
-3728 AKPYRA
+3728 
-3734 VGFDEVKLAV
+3734 
-3744 VPEGTSQAIVDGLQE
+3744 PEGNA
-3759 RGVPV
+3759 PMF
-3764 RTYEKDNQQERM
+3764 RM
-3776 DVISRETEE
+3776 
-3785 MGLRFRAVEI
+3785 VEI

-3823 DTKLTPE
+3823 DTKLNPE
-3830 QWAMVR
+3830 QWSMVR
-3836 TKAFKDWFGL
+3836 TKAFKNWFGD

-3853 ASKVVD
+3853 ASKIVD
-3859 ENGEPMVVYHGTNLT
+3859 ENGEPIVVYRGQNWDKKDGKMTSGLFVSLDEDFAEGYGDVKPLFVRSVN
-3874 VANKGV
+3874 
-3880 PFWTFYKD
+3880 PFNGEKD
-3888 QHFGTKGQAE
+3888 AESLRQFVEENFDELQAE
-3898 EMARAGR
+3898 YEEFYDEGEGYEDV
-3905 LDSERKV
+3905 DSLMDALNENWWIA
-3912 YEVFL
+3912 YEYSDIL
-3917 NIRNMKRVKDAP
+3917 RNEIIRR
-3929 QNWKL
+3929 
-3934 THSEYWEPIFNE
+3934 
-3946 AKADGYDGLVYLN
+3946 GYDSIFIR
-3959 EWEDSNNKSDSFVV
+3959 EDADNIWLTSPD
-3973 FEPSQIKS
+3973 QIKS
-3981 ATDNTGSFDPND
+3981 ATNNNGSFDPND

-4000 IPGGASMAERTYR
+4000 VPGGESMAERAYR

-4018 SFTGSEK
+4018 SFTGSER
-4025 ISSIDDVAFIF
+4025 INSIDDVAFIF
-4036 RELQERATENSFL
+4036 RELENYATENSFI
-4049 VLVKDGVP
+4049 VLVKDGMP

-4063 IGSVSATT
+4063 IGNMTSTF
-4071 IDMTAAVAGYN
+4071 IDTAAAIAGYN
-4082 DFKPDVVYMVHNH
+4082 DFAPDTVYLVHNH
-4095 PSGNLY
+4095 PSGNLV
-4101 ASRADRTILD
+4101 ASAADINELAKLKD
-4111 QLRGVFNGVPVEGI
+4111 IFSGVPVSGI
-4125 ILDTVSGNYGVFDQ
+4125 ILDTVSGNYGYFDEGINIEK
-4139 WSDTEREM
+4139 SM
-4147 PESGDEFPVKVL
+4147 PEEGDEFPVKVL
-4159 AFDKQVFDKEFRSQ
+4159 SFDKVVFDKEFKSQ
-4173 MNDRKV
+4173 LNERKIA
-4179 RGAEDVAAFLS
+4179 GPYDVAAFLS
-4190 AHRLGDGD
+4190 AHRLGKGK
-4198 KLGVLLLNHNNII
+4198 KLGVLLLNNAQYI
-4211 VANYVTNDNGLT
+4211 VANYVTNDNSLT
-4223 GRNAEKIARQVADVA
+4223 TRNADRIARQVANVA
-4238 VHNGAT
+4238 VHSNANR
-4244 ATIMFGNFNFT
+4244 AIMFGNFNF
-4255 DTALSKFN
+4255 DDKSLRSFSRSFK
-4263 SAIKIASAGEISL
+4263 KASGETMSL
-4276 LDVVQMD
+4276 LDVVQMNPD
-4283 NYGNYHS
+4283 GGYVS
-4290 VADGTLNGRHDG
+4290 VNNDTLHGRNDGT
-4302 VMFRVTPEQDN
+4302 MFRVTPAQD
-4313 AFQKAY
+4313 QEYRQAY
-4319 EDKDVEAAQA
+4319 ENNDT
-4329 ILDKVAKAAGYR
+4329 AKAEQMVKDAFNAAYPNNKLGARSFYKGKNGEWENQIAG
-4341 YKAYHGTP
+4341 
-4349 DGGFTVFGNS
+4349 
-4359 HRFGEIY
+4359 Y
-4366 FTDNEYIANSYK
+4366 FTDDFEFANHYGSGDVK
-4378 NDYAGENPTMYS
+4378 ECFLVMENPYE
-4390 SYLRMPNPLRY
+4390 Y
-4401 DAKRKSYNELANEG
+4401 DFKESGSDGDFEG
-4415 KIERLVS
+4415 LDGEIRETRGVMQDADAE
-4422 KARENGNGGVIIKNI
+4422 AREKGLKP
-4437 YDAPSGWSKDPAN
+4437 YDGYILRNVGEGYGPGSYVVDDYIVKDPKQ
-4450 LGTDYLVLGPS
+4450 V
-4461 NIKSADPFTF
+4461 KSAEPFTF
-4471 DDNGNLIPL
+4471 DDNGELIPL
-4480 SERFNADNDDIRFRM
+4480 SQRFNPESDDVRFRISARSSEGENLSEGQQAYFANSKAVDEKGNLLTLYHGTPRAGFNEFRSGFFTTSKKDADSYGGNDREGKLYDPNERASSEKVIAGDFRLGYMTFDSEEDRADFLAKHPLAEDAMTLSQLNEAIDNANYDGDAELEKELESKRDAYKKIEKDYRDYEFGHLVTTTWNDLLANPSAYTENDFRRAFLAYDSNAVFDGIDDMDHEDRIDAYIDALNYAVEESAAEGGDALSIEFYSRVPRNGEGTRAKDMRHRTYKVYINVENPFEMDAKGRHSEFESGDVYESIKNAMADPQYDGVIVRNWRVGRYQELGDVVVPKDKNQIKLTTNINPTESDDIRFRM

-4525 AEGTDYSSLGASN
+4525 A
-4538 DGTTVRGRGPVEV
+4538 
-4551 LFRMVGQEAVK
+4551 
-4562 NMPEEESLRAQA
+4562 
-4574 NLNIANQMKADGKSA
+4574 
-4589 QAILDATGWQFG
+4589 
-4601 KDGKPRLEEP
+4601 
-4611 DFTKEQ
+4611 
-4617 VGVLSNYDG
+4617 
-4626 KTGMPLKDLIDDERL
+4626 
-4641 FTEYPSLKDWNIGWI
+4641 
-4656 RGYDASASA
+4656 
-4665 DFNRNRIIIGIS
+4665 
-4677 KNLKAGAEYLNEG
+4677 
-4690 DPRAYNGRGWYR
+4690 
-4702 TYTFTKEG
+4702 
-4710 RRSLLHEI
+4710 
-4718 QHVIQNI
+4718 
-4725 EGFAPGANS
+4725 
-4734 DYIAARIGKHLDR
+4734 
-4747 IRAAAAKIAQMELDT
+4747 
-4762 YDTPE
+4762 
-4767 GRALVEAVDQKLD
+4767 
-4780 KETIKA
+4780 
-4786 RKEALMKTD
+4786 
-4795 IFKEGKKLYDQFVHD
+4795 
-4810 FSITPAAWGIA
+4810 
-4821 EEAAAHRPK
+4821 
-4830 NVSEL
+4830 
-4835 DSIATS
+4835 
-4841 LYMLTSGEVEA
+4841 
-4852 RTVEKRMDMKDDQ
+4852 
-4865 RRSRLFSASEDVP
+4865 
-4878 REAQWNLPADS
+4878 
-4889 KYTAKEDV
+4889 KEDA
-4897 MFSIKQKD
+4897 MFSIRQKD

-4916 FNDDEINDML
+4916 FNDDEVNDML

-5060 YNRATNYWMD
+5060 YNRATNYWMN

-5132 AIHDVMAATGMSYDD
+5132 AIHDVMEATGMSYDD

-5172 YQAEFDKVVNP
+5172 YQAEFDNVVNP
-5183 LRKHRKEL
+5183 LRKDRKQL
-5191 ERDRKKALATGD
+5191 ERDRKKALAAGD

-5429 QDLVSVKDVWYRFD
+5429 QDLVSVKDVWYQFD
-5443 DAATSVYQAANPGSK
+5443 AQATADYQAANPGSK

-5479 QAYDIWEESMEQ
+5479 QAYDLWEESMEQ
-5491 QAQIGLA
+5491 QAQNGLA

-5549 LLNIETEGGYQKLF
+5549 LLNIETEGGYQKIF

-5590 LFASMGMDIKGDGAS
+5590 LFATMGMDIKGDGAS

-5613 PKKIMKMMKAYED
+5613 PKKIMKMMRAYED

-5659 EKEIANF
+5659 EKEIADF

-5680 MKFWQNLGEAVE
+5680 MKFWQDLGEAVE
-5692 QMTRFSAY
+5692 QMARFSAY

-5707 KDIIGSTNAAKEI
+5707 KDIIESTNAAKEI

-5967 FINIHPEAIQH
+5967 FINIHPESIQH

-5983 GGGLLRTLNKVYE
+5983 GGGLLTTLNKVYE

-6003 AAAGVPIT
+6003 KAAGVPIT

-6024 RLLEVNDERS
+6024 RLLQVNDERS
-6034 RNSHVSEL
+6034 RNSHVGEL
-6042 FYYYKSEAEHT
+6042 FYYYKAEAEHT

-6060 QKNGDSDAMS
+6060 RKNGDSDAMS
-6070 DLIGSKEF
+6070 DLMDSKEY
-6078 EIYKIYMSYEKLMRS
+6078 EIYMIYKSYEKLMRS

-6115 QYRKDMIREISELD
+6115 QYRKDMIREISELE

>member
-82 FMDLDMGNWLEQ
+82 FMNLDMGNWLEQ
-94 NHSGN
+94 NHPGN

-116 EDYWKKKANE
+116 EDYWKKKADE
-126 QKAAISQF
+126 QKAAIGQF
-134 DQDNHDF
+134 EQDNHDF

-163 YMENDAKYRGLVSQ
+163 YMENDAKYRGLISQ
-177 KQKLQ
+177 KQALQ
-182 AELANN
+182 AEYSNN
-188 PYVQSLYKSEA
+188 PYIKSIYKSEA

-220 PFLGASKQ
+220 PFLGESKQ

-247 KLEKDVAKT
+247 KLEKDVAKI
-256 FAIETVKA
+256 FAIETIKA

-309 RLQDKGL
+309 KLQAKGL
-316 DLNQLSEKDLDDN
+316 DLNQLTEKDLDDN

-340 FVRKAYAQAQRAED
+340 FARKAYAQAQRAED

-399 IARELRTGSADAIE
+399 IARELRTGSANAIE

-432 TEGAKKAVVVG
+432 TEGAKKAVRAASSV
-443 SKAASGAYSAVVRPI
+443 ASGAYSAVARPL
-458 EGAVWHTAL
+458 EQAVWHTAL

-542 GKWLADTQA
+542 GKWLADSQA
-551 ARVLHNAGFNGL
+551 ARVLYNAGFNGL

-580 GLMSGDE
+580 GIMSKDE
-587 FKNFAS
+587 FKDFAS

-604 APMSLFGLGTSA
+604 APMSLFGLGISA

-714 AMRSQIGQELGAT
+714 AMRNQIGQELGAT
-727 SAEDERGKFTHVMNS
+727 SAEDERGKFTHVINS

-853 EITVGPEDAP
+853 EITVGTEDAP
-863 MTGTVAQV
+863 MTGTVVQV

-877 VDFGQP
+877 VDFGKP

-924 DYLNRKRISAYNNT
+924 DDLNRKRISAYNNT

-969 VKVTATDAMGNDVEL
+969 VRVTATDAMGNDVEL

-993 QALTSEEQAQA
+993 QALTSEEQAQS

-1073 EAIQADIAVKT
+1073 EAIQADIAVKS

-1096 ETDPDTRDE
+1096 ETDPDMRDE

-1137 AEYAQRFADIK
+1137 TEYAQRFADIK
-1148 QRMLKAKTQDQYDE
+1148 QRMLKAKTQEQYDE

-1214 EEDMINN
+1214 EEDMIND

-1286 ETNPKAVDDV
+1286 KTNPKAVDDV

-1320 YEGVSARV
+1320 YEGASARV

-1394 PDYRINEQAQEGESG
+1394 PNYRIDEQAQEGESG

-1431 QKELAEKGLVI
+1431 QKELAEKGLVM

-1515 SGVVS
+1515 SGVIS
-1520 QGSYKYGKKDK
+1520 QGDYKYGQKAN

-1594 PCVYCYSESKRQAMK
+1594 PCVYCYSENKRQAMR

-1623 NAETDEE
+1623 NAATDEE
-1630 ALEHMYGHATSK
+1630 ALEHMYGHGTSK

-1678 MLWFQYSND
+1678 MLWYQYSND

-1759 WVVDP
+1759 WIVDP

-1976 AADVEK
+1976 ATEVEQ
-1982 MYLEHFKIKSII
+1982 MYLDHFKIKTII
-1994 GITGKKKGKRL
+1994 GTTGKKKGKRL

-2031 KQLCME
+2031 KQLCIE

-2070 ETARTDSPQTPVQFN
+2070 ETSRTDSPQTPIQFN
-2085 FDQPSEALGGKTPIE
+2085 FDQPSEALGGKSPIE

-2115 SAGAP
+2115 AAGAP

-2126 SLEEDTFGIVPQFID
+2126 SLEKDTFGIVPQFID

-2164 KWFLTERRALEETY
+2164 KWFLTERKALEEAY
-2178 KNVETIPYHR
+2178 KDVETIPYHR
-2188 NEYDIDGE
+2188 NEYDVNGE
-2196 PIMARVTE
+2196 PMMRVADNAE
-2204 AAPVQGLESYTREE
+2204 D
-2218 LKRLVENHV
+2218 H
-2227 ANILSEND
+2227 
-2235 VDAEIVAVELHG
+2235 AEI
-2247 SRGRGTAREDSDLDA
+2247 
-2262 VVEYSGDFRED
+2262 
-2273 DMFNLLNDEESRLV
+2273 
-2287 IDGISVDINPIRAEE
+2287 
-2302 TGTMESYMKRSR
+2302 
-2314 EYDAQKIEQQKA
+2314 QKA
-2326 LDFINGTKSFAE
+2326 LDLVNGEGTFAE

-2351 APKSTGIGYKVFFL
+2351 APKSTGIGYKVFYL

-2379 GADTPVGVWLDADAA
+2379 GAETPVGVWLDADAA
-2394 PQAATSKTGRKKIKA
+2394 PQAATSKTGRKKVKA

-2453 NGKAI
+2453 NGKVI

-2490 NEAGNFQHS
+2490 NKAGNFQHS

-2543 ELVSQAGREP
+2543 ELVSKAGREP
-2553 QEREVDEKAFEERMA
+2553 QAREDNPKAFEERMA

-2611 ARVDEVSKKYG
+2611 ARVAEVSKKYG
-2622 ANASRESFEEAAA
+2622 ANTPRESFEEAAA
-2635 KQKEEILNYLD
+2635 KQKEDILNYLD
-2646 RLNDS
+2646 KLNDS

-2660 FCTGV
+2660 FCTGA

-2686 KVDPLQYDSPMAII
+2686 KVDPLQYDSPMSII
-2700 DQWPE
+2700 NQWPE
-2705 SIKEDP
+2705 SVKDDP

-2716 ITTLHKVKELPDGI
+2716 VPTLHKVKELPDGI

-2809 WWDRKDSSH
+2809 WWDRQDSSH
-2818 RGIPV
+2818 HGIPV

-2849 VTNIVKGNMKD
+2849 VTNIVKGNKKD

-2873 PRVEVTF
+2873 PRVEETF
-2880 EHGYIVGRRVINYP
+2880 DHGYLVGRRVINYE

-2907 LLSGRAVTYFDDGQ
+2907 SLSGRAVTYFQDGQ
-2921 IETDANYVNGRLDG
+2921 IETDANYVRGRLEG

-2941 ENGQVYYSG
+2941 ENGQVYYTG
-2950 TYERGDMVGRWQTFY
+2950 TYERGDKVGRWQTFY
-2965 TNGQISKDEVY
+2965 KDGQMSADEVY
-2976 AKSGK
+2976 AKSWK
-2981 PIESL
+2981 PLESV

-3017 QGRLVRSER
+3017 QGRLVRSVR
-3026 MMESSTSYGYYD
+3026 MMESSASHGYYD

-3048 YIGLGTTVKKVEAY
+3048 YNELGITMKKVEAY
-3062 QGQRGMTLYSAL
+3062 RGQRGMTLYSAI
-3074 YFDDVLQKQTFIDK
+3074 YFDDVLQKQTFVDK
-3088 AAYNYN
+3088 GAYNYN
-3094 DVLYDEWYNADGKLA
+3094 DVIYDEWYTADGKLA
-3109 VVTVQKLEKY
+3109 TVTVQKLEKY
-3119 NGDTVVDK
+3119 NGDTVVDQ
-3127 LKYKYDEDG
+3127 LEYKYDEDG

-3171 PSVDKLYQDYQAKQ
+3171 PRVDKLYQDYQAKQ
-3185 LNPEKEQEKSAPTK
+3185 LNPEEEQEKPAPTK
-3199 KKGKSIKESV
+3199 KTGKSIKDTV
-3209 EETLDGANLY
+3209 EETLAAANLY
-3219 MDEGMDGDISIGGIV
+3219 MDEDMGGDISIGGTV
-3234 NGQEY
+3234 NGEEY

-3253 ENGYTEDELGRA
+3253 QNGYTEDELGRA

-3280 DYYKNNGYWRD
+3280 NYYQTHGYWRD
-3291 EADEPMF
+3291 EADDNTPMF
-3298 RATEI
+3298 RTADEREKLFKDAKDEFGTTRDFREAGYLLPDGSMLDFSEKNNGGEPGRRGADHRDIARVINDRSYGTMTEYLDDFI
-3303 AGNPSLI
+3303 NEGAIRLI
-3310 AVHNLNENNL
+3310 PESG
-3320 LDAFDLGGFPMPSIA
+3320 AFSIA
-3335 ITKADIGHT
+3335 QQPTK
-3344 DFGDISLVFDK
+3344 
-3355 ETIYPK
+3355 E
-3361 NQKNKVYSEDAW
+3361 QKNMLRNFIYRYNGEVEV
-3373 TPMFPKIGYKLNY
+3373 
-3386 DKTREISRRANEVG
+3386 EI
-3400 QLPLF
+3400 
-3405 NASNFDSVNY
+3405 
-3415 EDNIGDAQ
+3415 
-3423 AKSLID
+3423 
-3429 NLKKDYGAKQFFLA
+3429 
-3443 EQGNP
+3443 
-3448 VREYEMREV
+3448 
-3457 DKYTEEAV
+3457 
-3465 KRFNELLDKFGLET
+3465 
-3479 LKSVDENLTP
+3479 
-3489 EILQAVMDFLDYKNG
+3489 YKNG
-3504 VTDSFIKRIA
+3504 HS
-3514 RQYVARAVNYAT
+3514 VADPYYRERTSPTRVLN
-3526 YGNKKSEVDYA
+3526 D
-3537 ATHRKIDERID
+3537 ID
-3548 QGAFEKWLEDM
+3548 AYF
-3559 FSGIVEKSGIRNDVE
+3559 
-3574 PYTSIGNRRA
+3574 
-3584 WEKLYDEVT
+3584 
-3593 LDNVVKAMSK
+3593 
-3603 KPKRGGSGLFGGN
+3603 
-3616 IFGAAA
+3616 
-3622 KTYNSIADIRKDAA
+3622 KD
-3636 RRMAAVEP
+3636 
-3644 GEIQEQKQAILDRLS
+3644 GTI
-3659 KVKVTN
+3659 
-3665 KELGITEMFDLT
+3665 
-3677 GNIRDAVAKSHTAEG
+3677 
-3692 IHRYLKDYYPD
+3692 
-3703 ITMEAAQEI
+3703 
-3712 ADIVKDI
+3712 
-3719 QSISTKYFE
+3719 
-3728 AKPYRA
+3728 
-3734 VGFDEVKLAV
+3734 
-3744 VPEGTSQAIVDGLQE
+3744 PEGNA
-3759 RGVPV
+3759 P
-3764 RTYEKDNQQERM
+3764 M
-3776 DVISRETEE
+3776 
-3785 MGLRFRAVEI
+3785 FRIVEI

-3823 DTKLTPE
+3823 DTKLNPE
-3830 QWAMVR
+3830 QWSMVR
-3836 TKAFKDWFGL
+3836 TKAFKNWFGD

-3853 ASKVVD
+3853 ASKIVD
-3859 ENGEPMVVYHGTNLT
+3859 ENGEPIVVYRGQNWDKKDGKMTSGLFVSLDEDFAEGYGDVKPLFVRSVN
-3874 VANKGV
+3874 
-3880 PFWTFYKD
+3880 PFNGEKD
-3888 QHFGTKGQAE
+3888 AESLRQFVEENFDELQAE
-3898 EMARAGR
+3898 YEEFYDEGEGYEDV
-3905 LDSERKV
+3905 DSLMDALNENWWIA
-3912 YEVFL
+3912 YEYSDIL
-3917 NIRNMKRVKDAP
+3917 RNEIIRR
-3929 QNWKL
+3929 
-3934 THSEYWEPIFNE
+3934 
-3946 AKADGYDGLVYLN
+3946 GYDSIFIR
-3959 EWEDSNNKSDSFVV
+3959 EDADNIWLTSPD
-3973 FEPSQIKS
+3973 QIKS
-3981 ATDNTGSFDPND
+3981 ATNNNGSFDPND

-4000 IPGGASMAERTYR
+4000 VPGGESMAERAYR

-4018 SFTGSEK
+4018 SFTGSER
-4025 ISSIDDVAFIF
+4025 INSIDDVAFIF
-4036 RELQERATENSFL
+4036 RELENYATENSFI
-4049 VLVKDGVP
+4049 VLVKDGMP

-4063 IGSVSATT
+4063 IG
-4071 IDMTAAVAGYN
+4071 DMTSTFIDTAAAIAGYN
-4082 DFKPDVVYMVHNH
+4082 DFAPDTVYLVHNH
-4095 PSGNLY
+4095 PSGNLV
-4101 ASRADRTILD
+4101 ASAADINELAKLKD
-4111 QLRGVFNGVPVEGI
+4111 IFSGVPVSGI
-4125 ILDTVSGNYGVFDQ
+4125 ILDTVSGNYGYFD
-4139 WSDTEREM
+4139 EGINIEKAM
-4147 PESGDEFPVKVL
+4147 PEEGDEFPVKVL
-4159 AFDKQVFDKEFRSQ
+4159 SFDKVVFDKEFKSQ
-4173 MNDRKV
+4173 LNERKIA
-4179 RGAEDVAAFLS
+4179 GPYDVAAFLS
-4190 AHRLGDGD
+4190 AHRLGKGK
-4198 KLGVLLLNHNNII
+4198 KLGVLLLNNAQYI
-4211 VANYVTNDNGLT
+4211 VANYVTNDNSLT
-4223 GRNAEKIARQVADVA
+4223 TRNADRIARQVANVA
-4238 VHNGAT
+4238 VHSNANR
-4244 ATIMFGNFNFT
+4244 AIMFGNFNF
-4255 DTALSKFN
+4255 DDKSLRSFSRSFK
-4263 SAIKIASAGEISL
+4263 KASGETMSL
-4276 LDVVQMD
+4276 LDVVQMNPD
-4283 NYGNYHS
+4283 GGYVS
-4290 VADGTLNGRHDG
+4290 VNNDTLHGRNDGT
-4302 VMFRVTPEQDN
+4302 MFRVTPAQDQEYRQAYENNDTAKAEQMVKDAFNAAYPNNKLGARSFYKGKNGEWENQIAGYFTDDFEFANHYGSGDVKECFLVMENPYEYDFKESGSDGDFEGLDGEIRETRGVMQDADAEAREKGLKPYDGYILRNVGEGYGPGSYVVDDYIVKDPKQVKSAEPFTFDDN
-4313 AFQKAY
+4313 GELIPLSQRFNPESDDVRFRVTPEVDKAYKDAVDAGDMQMAQSLVDAAAESAMADSQVRDEDGKLLHMYHRTRAAEKFYVFDTFNERSDNDLSNVGSHFGPKGTAQEFSKSSLYDVYLNLKKVWEAPFDFFADIWNNAYLEALIDLRNQCKTDEAKLIFDRIYDVYPILATYDLEEISIIDEFDSDEGLEDSAETDSNTGAFKVTNAWSDHRNAMVQIMRDMMEAEGYDGISYENWYEGEENNLCYVALYPSQIKSADAVTYDNQGNMIPLSQRFTDSEDIRFRVSPEQEDAFQKAY
-4319 EDKDVEAAQA
+4319 EAKDAEAAQA

-4349 DGGFTVFGNS
+4349 NGGFTVFDNS

-4378 NDYAGENPTMYS
+4378 NNYAGENPTVYS

-4415 KIERLVS
+4415 KIESLVS

-4437 YDAPSGWSKDPAN
+4437 YDPPSGWSKDPAN

-4480 SERFNADNDDIRFRM
+4480 SERFNAENDDIRFRI
-4495 SEDNSIFADNGI
+4495 SEDNSIFSDNGI

-4525 AEGTDYSSLGASN
+4525 A
-4538 DGTTVRGRGPVEV
+4538 
-4551 LFRMVGQEAVK
+4551 
-4562 NMPEEESLRAQA
+4562 
-4574 NLNIANQMKADGKSA
+4574 
-4589 QAILDATGWQFG
+4589 
-4601 KDGKPRLEEP
+4601 
-4611 DFTKEQ
+4611 
-4617 VGVLSNYDG
+4617 
-4626 KTGMPLKDLIDDERL
+4626 
-4641 FTEYPSLKDWNIGWI
+4641 
-4656 RGYDASASA
+4656 
-4665 DFNRNRIIIGIS
+4665 
-4677 KNLKAGAEYLNEG
+4677 
-4690 DPRAYNGRGWYR
+4690 
-4702 TYTFTKEG
+4702 
-4710 RRSLLHEI
+4710 
-4718 QHVIQNI
+4718 
-4725 EGFAPGANS
+4725 
-4734 DYIAARIGKHLDR
+4734 
-4747 IRAAAAKIAQMELDT
+4747 
-4762 YDTPE
+4762 
-4767 GRALVEAVDQKLD
+4767 
-4780 KETIKA
+4780 
-4786 RKEALMKTD
+4786 
-4795 IFKEGKKLYDQFVHD
+4795 
-4810 FSITPAAWGIA
+4810 
-4821 EEAAAHRPK
+4821 
-4830 NVSEL
+4830 
-4835 DSIATS
+4835 
-4841 LYMLTSGEVEA
+4841 
-4852 RTVEKRMDMKDDQ
+4852 
-4865 RRSRLFSASEDVP
+4865 
-4878 REAQWNLPADS
+4878 
-4889 KYTAKEDV
+4889 KEDA
-4897 MFSIKQKD
+4897 MFSIRQKD

-4916 FNDDEINDML
+4916 FNDDEVNDML

-5010 ERDILSAARRAI
+5010 EIDILSAARRAI

-5060 YNRATNYWMD
+5060 YNRATNYWMN

-5132 AIHDVMAATGMSYDD
+5132 AIHDVMEATGMSYDD

-5172 YQAEFDKVVNP
+5172 YQAEFDNVVNP
-5183 LRKHRKEL
+5183 LRKDRKQL
-5191 ERDRKKALATGD
+5191 ERDRKKALAAGD

-5429 QDLVSVKDVWYRFD
+5429 QDLVSVKDVWYQFD
-5443 DAATSVYQAANPGSK
+5443 AQATADYQAANPGSK

-5479 QAYDIWEESMEQ
+5479 QAYDLWEESMEQ
-5491 QAQIGLA
+5491 QAQNGLA

-5549 LLNIETEGGYQKLF
+5549 LLNIETEGGYQKIF

-5590 LFASMGMDIKGDGAS
+5590 LFATMGMDIKGDGAS

-5613 PKKIMKMMKAYED
+5613 PKKIMKMMRAYED

-5659 EKEIANF
+5659 EKEIADF

-5680 MKFWQNLGEAVE
+5680 MKFWQDLGEAVE
-5692 QMTRFSAY
+5692 QMARFSAY
-5700 MTARKSG
+5700 MAARKSG
-5707 KDIIGSTNAAKEI
+5707 KDIIESTNAAKEI

-5732 ISVDELKTLT
+5732 ISADELKTLT

-5885 MPLSATD
+5885 MPLRATD

-5900 AAQPFIELYTNK
+5900 VAQPFIELYTNK

-5967 FINIHPEAIQH
+5967 FINIHPESIQH

-5983 GGGLLRTLNKVYE
+5983 GGGLLTTLNKVYE

-6003 AAAGVPIT
+6003 KAAGVPIT

-6024 RLLEVNDERS
+6024 RLLQVNDERS
-6034 RNSHVSEL
+6034 RNSHVGEL
-6042 FYYYKSEAEHT
+6042 FYYYKAEAEHT

-6060 QKNGDSDAMS
+6060 RKNGDSDAMS
-6070 DLIGSKEF
+6070 DLMDSKEY
-6078 EIYKIYMSYEKLMRS
+6078 EIYMIYKSYEKLMRS

-6115 QYRKDMIREISELD
+6115 QYRKDMIREISELE

>member
-82 FMDLDMGNWLEQ
+82 FMNLDMGNWLEQ
-94 NHSGN
+94 NHPGN

-116 EDYWKKKANE
+116 EDYWKKKADE
-126 QKAAISQF
+126 QKAAIGQF
-134 DQDNHDF
+134 EQDNHDF

-163 YMENDAKYRGLVSQ
+163 YMENDAKYRGLISQ
-177 KQKLQ
+177 KQALQ
-182 AELANN
+182 AEYSNN
-188 PYVQSLYKSEA
+188 PYIKSIYKSEA

-220 PFLGASKQ
+220 PFLGESKQ

-247 KLEKDVAKT
+247 KLEKDVAKI
-256 FAIETVKA
+256 FAIETIKA

-309 RLQDKGL
+309 KLQAKGL
-316 DLNQLSEKDLDDN
+316 DLNQLTEKDLDDN

-340 FVRKAYAQAQRAED
+340 FARKAYAQAQRAED

-386 AAEEAGATGLKSW
+386 AAEGAGATGLKSW
-399 IARELRTGSADAIE
+399 IARELRTGSANAIE

-420 INAFTKGGEKAL
+420 INSFTKGGEKAL
-432 TEGAKKAVVVG
+432 TEGAKKAVRAASSV
-443 SKAASGAYSAVVRPI
+443 ASGAYSAVARPL
-458 EGAVWHTAL
+458 EQAVWHTAL

-542 GKWLADTQA
+542 GKWLADSQA
-551 ARVLHNAGFNGL
+551 ARVLYNAGFNGL

-580 GLMSGDE
+580 GIMSKDE
-587 FKNFAS
+587 FKDFAS

-604 APMSLFGLGTSA
+604 APMSLFGLGISA

-672 HGRQDNSVAFDDY
+672 HGRQDNSVAFNDY

-714 AMRSQIGQELGAT
+714 AMRNQIGQELGAT

-853 EITVGPEDAP
+853 EITVGTEDAP
-863 MTGTVAQV
+863 MTGTVVQV

-877 VDFGQP
+877 VDFGKP

-924 DYLNRKRISAYNNT
+924 DDLNRKRISAYNNT

-969 VKVTATDAMGNDVEL
+969 VRVTATDAMGNDVEL

-993 QALTSEEQAQA
+993 QALTSEEQAQS

-1073 EAIQADIAVKT
+1073 EAIQADIAVKS

-1096 ETDPDTRDE
+1096 ETDPDMRDE

-1137 AEYAQRFADIK
+1137 TEYAQRFADIK
-1148 QRMLKAKTQDQYDE
+1148 QRMLKAKTQEQYDE

-1214 EEDMINN
+1214 EEDMIND

-1286 ETNPKAVDDV
+1286 KTNPKAVDDV

-1320 YEGVSARV
+1320 YEGASARV

-1394 PDYRINEQAQEGESG
+1394 PNYRIDEQAQEGESG
-1409 DEQLGSSQPGNE
+1409 DEQLGSSQPSNE

-1431 QKELAEKGLVI
+1431 QKELAEKGLVM

-1491 PGSEERVIRALENL
+1491 PGSEERVIRDLENL

-1515 SGVVS
+1515 SGVIS
-1520 QGSYKYGKKDK
+1520 QGDYKYGQKAN

-1594 PCVYCYSESKRQAMK
+1594 PCVYCYSENKRQAMK

-1623 NAETDEE
+1623 NAATDEE
-1630 ALEHMYGHATSK
+1630 ALEHMYGHGTSK

-1678 MLWFQYSND
+1678 MLWYQYSND

-1927 HASSLPKAV
+1927 HSSSLPKAV
-1936 WYNMRMWQDY
+1936 WYNMRAWQDY
-1946 STVQNEAFLN
+1946 SSVQNEAFLN
-1956 GDEMKAALIADGVEL
+1956 GDEMRAALIADGVEL

-1976 AADVEK
+1976 ATEVEQ
-1982 MYLEHFKIKSII
+1982 MYLDHFKIKTII
-1994 GITGKKKGKRL
+1994 GTTGKKKGKRL

-2031 KQLCME
+2031 KQLCIE

-2070 ETARTDSPQTPVQFN
+2070 ETSRTDSPQTPIQFN
-2085 FDQPSEALGGKTPIE
+2085 FDQPSEALGGKSPIE

-2115 SAGAP
+2115 AAGAP

-2126 SLEEDTFGIVPQFID
+2126 SLEKDTFGIVPQFID

-2146 KEKTGK
+2146 KETTGK
-2152 DYPLDYITPDSR
+2152 DYPLDYLTPDSR
-2164 KWFLTERRALEETY
+2164 KWFLTERKALEEAY
-2178 KNVETIPYHR
+2178 KDVETIPYHR
-2188 NEYDIDGE
+2188 NEYDVNGE
-2196 PIMARVTE
+2196 PMMRVADNAE
-2204 AAPVQGLESYTREE
+2204 DQ
-2218 LKRLVENHV
+2218 
-2227 ANILSEND
+2227 
-2235 VDAEIVAVELHG
+2235 AEI
-2247 SRGRGTAREDSDLDA
+2247 
-2262 VVEYSGDFRED
+2262 
-2273 DMFNLLNDEESRLV
+2273 
-2287 IDGISVDINPIRAEE
+2287 
-2302 TGTMESYMKRSR
+2302 
-2314 EYDAQKIEQQKA
+2314 QKA
-2326 LDFINGTKSFAE
+2326 LDLVNGEGTFAE

-2351 APKSTGIGYKVFFL
+2351 APKSTGIGYKVFYL

-2379 GADTPVGVWLDADAA
+2379 GAETPVGVWLDADAA
-2394 PQAATSKTGRKKIKA
+2394 PQAATSKTGRKKVKA

-2453 NGKAI
+2453 NGKVI

-2490 NEAGNFQHS
+2490 NKAGNFQHS

-2543 ELVSQAGREP
+2543 ELVSKAGREP
-2553 QEREVDEKAFEERMA
+2553 QAREDNPKAFEERMA

-2611 ARVDEVSKKYG
+2611 ARVAEVSKKYG
-2622 ANASRESFEEAAA
+2622 ANTPRESFEEAAA
-2635 KQKEEILNYLD
+2635 KQKEDILNYLD
-2646 RLNDS
+2646 KLNDS

-2660 FCTGV
+2660 FCTGA

-2686 KVDPLQYDSPMAII
+2686 KVDPLQYDSPMSII
-2700 DQWPE
+2700 NQWPE
-2705 SIKEDP
+2705 SVKDDP

-2716 ITTLHKVKELPDGI
+2716 VPTLHKVKELPDGI
-2730 VIYDVDESEESR
+2730 VIYDVDESKESR

-2809 WWDRKDSSH
+2809 WWDRQDSSH
-2818 RGIPV
+2818 HGIPV

-2833 RSATMEY
+2833 RSATTEY

-2849 VTNIVKGNMKD
+2849 VTNIVKGNKKD

-2873 PRVEVTF
+2873 PRVEETF
-2880 EHGYIVGRRVINYP
+2880 DHGYLVGRRVINYE

-2907 LLSGRAVTYFDDGQ
+2907 SLSGRAVTYFQDGQ
-2921 IETDANYVNGRLDG
+2921 IETDANYVRGRLEG

-2941 ENGQVYYSG
+2941 ENGQVYYTG
-2950 TYERGDMVGRWQTFY
+2950 TYERGDKVGRWQTFY
-2965 TNGQISKDEVY
+2965 KDGQMSADEVY
-2976 AKSGK
+2976 A
-2981 PIESL
+2981 ESWMPL
-2986 TYYPDGSKKSE
+2986 ESVTYYPDGSKKSE

-3017 QGRLVRSER
+3017 QGRLVRSVR
-3026 MMESSTSYGYYD
+3026 MMESSASHGYYD

-3048 YIGLGTTVKKVEAY
+3048 YNELGITMKKVEAY
-3062 QGQRGMTLYSAL
+3062 RGQRGMTLYSAI
-3074 YFDDVLQKQTFIDK
+3074 YFDDVLQKQAFVDK
-3088 AAYNYN
+3088 GAYNYN
-3094 DVLYDEWYNADGKLA
+3094 DVIYDEWYTADGKLA
-3109 VVTVQKLEKY
+3109 TVTVQKLEKY
-3119 NGDTVVDK
+3119 NGDTVVDQ

-3185 LNPEKEQEKSAPTK
+3185 LNPEEEQEKPAPTK
-3199 KKGKSIKESV
+3199 KTGKSIKDTV
-3209 EETLDGANLY
+3209 EETLAAANLY
-3219 MDEGMDGDISIGGIV
+3219 MDEDMGGDISIGGTV
-3234 NGQEY
+3234 NGEEY

-3253 ENGYTEDELGRA
+3253 QNGYTEDELGRA
-3265 TPEQEEAYAKVQDEI
+3265 NPEQEEAYAKVQDEI
-3280 DYYKNNGYWRD
+3280 NYYQTHGYWRD
-3291 EADEPMF
+3291 EADDNTPMF
-3298 RATEI
+3298 RTADEREKLFKDAKDEFGTTRDFREAGYLLPDGSMLDFSEKNNGGEPGRRGADHRDIARVINDRSYGTMTEYLDDFI
-3303 AGNPSLI
+3303 NEGAIRLI
-3310 AVHNLNENNL
+3310 PESG
-3320 LDAFDLGGFPMPSIA
+3320 AFSIA
-3335 ITKADIGHT
+3335 QQPTK
-3344 DFGDISLVFDK
+3344 
-3355 ETIYPK
+3355 E
-3361 NQKNKVYSEDAW
+3361 QKNMLRNFIYRYNGEVEV
-3373 TPMFPKIGYKLNY
+3373 
-3386 DKTREISRRANEVG
+3386 EI
-3400 QLPLF
+3400 
-3405 NASNFDSVNY
+3405 
-3415 EDNIGDAQ
+3415 
-3423 AKSLID
+3423 
-3429 NLKKDYGAKQFFLA
+3429 
-3443 EQGNP
+3443 
-3448 VREYEMREV
+3448 
-3457 DKYTEEAV
+3457 
-3465 KRFNELLDKFGLET
+3465 
-3479 LKSVDENLTP
+3479 
-3489 EILQAVMDFLDYKNG
+3489 YKNG
-3504 VTDSFIKRIA
+3504 HS
-3514 RQYVARAVNYAT
+3514 VADPYYRERTSPTRVLN
-3526 YGNKKSEVDYA
+3526 D
-3537 ATHRKIDERID
+3537 ID
-3548 QGAFEKWLEDM
+3548 AYF
-3559 FSGIVEKSGIRNDVE
+3559 
-3574 PYTSIGNRRA
+3574 
-3584 WEKLYDEVT
+3584 
-3593 LDNVVKAMSK
+3593 
-3603 KPKRGGSGLFGGN
+3603 
-3616 IFGAAA
+3616 
-3622 KTYNSIADIRKDAA
+3622 KD
-3636 RRMAAVEP
+3636 
-3644 GEIQEQKQAILDRLS
+3644 GTI
-3659 KVKVTN
+3659 
-3665 KELGITEMFDLT
+3665 
-3677 GNIRDAVAKSHTAEG
+3677 
-3692 IHRYLKDYYPD
+3692 
-3703 ITMEAAQEI
+3703 
-3712 ADIVKDI
+3712 
-3719 QSISTKYFE
+3719 
-3728 AKPYRA
+3728 
-3734 VGFDEVKLAV
+3734 
-3744 VPEGTSQAIVDGLQE
+3744 PEGNA
-3759 RGVPV
+3759 PMF
-3764 RTYEKDNQQERM
+3764 RM
-3776 DVISRETEE
+3776 
-3785 MGLRFRAVEI
+3785 VEI

-3823 DTKLTPE
+3823 DTKLNPE
-3830 QWAMVR
+3830 QWSMVR
-3836 TKAFKDWFGL
+3836 TKAFKNWFGD

-3853 ASKVVD
+3853 ASKIVD
-3859 ENGEPMVVYHGTNLT
+3859 ENGEPIVVYRGQNWDKKDGKMTSGLFVSLDEDFAEGYGDVKPLFVRSVN
-3874 VANKGV
+3874 
-3880 PFWTFYKD
+3880 PFNGEKD
-3888 QHFGTKGQAE
+3888 AESLRQFVEENFDELQAE
-3898 EMARAGR
+3898 YEEFYDEGEGYENV
-3905 LDSERKV
+3905 DSLMDALNENWWIA
-3912 YEVFL
+3912 YEYSDI
-3917 NIRNMKRVKDAP
+3917 IRNEIIRR
-3929 QNWKL
+3929 
-3934 THSEYWEPIFNE
+3934 
-3946 AKADGYDGLVYLN
+3946 GYDSIFIR
-3959 EWEDSNNKSDSFVV
+3959 EDADNIWLTSPD
-3973 FEPSQIKS
+3973 QIKS
-3981 ATDNTGSFDPND
+3981 ATNNNGSFDPND

-4000 IPGGASMAERTYR
+4000 VPGGESMAERAYR

-4018 SFTGSEK
+4018 SFTGSER
-4025 ISSIDDVAFIF
+4025 INSIDDVAFIF
-4036 RELQERATENSFL
+4036 RELENYATENSFI
-4049 VLVKDGVP
+4049 VLVKDGMP

-4063 IGSVSATT
+4063 IG
-4071 IDMTAAVAGYN
+4071 DMTSTFIDTAAAIAGYN
-4082 DFKPDVVYMVHNH
+4082 DFAPDTVYLVHNH
-4095 PSGNLY
+4095 PSGNLV
-4101 ASRADRTILD
+4101 ASAADINELAKLKD
-4111 QLRGVFNGVPVEGI
+4111 IFSGVPVSGI
-4125 ILDTVSGNYGVFDQ
+4125 ILDTVSGNYGYFD
-4139 WSDTEREM
+4139 EGINIEKAM
-4147 PESGDEFPVKVL
+4147 PEEGDEFPVKVL
-4159 AFDKQVFDKEFRSQ
+4159 SFDKVVFDKEFKSQ
-4173 MNDRKV
+4173 LNERKIA
-4179 RGAEDVAAFLS
+4179 GPYDVAAFLS
-4190 AHRLGDGD
+4190 AHRLGKGK
-4198 KLGVLLLNHNNII
+4198 KLGVLLLNNAQYI
-4211 VANYVTNDNGLT
+4211 VANYVTNDNSLT
-4223 GRNAEKIARQVADVA
+4223 TRNADRIARQVANVA
-4238 VHNGAT
+4238 VHSNANR
-4244 ATIMFGNFNFT
+4244 AIMFGNFNF
-4255 DTALSKFN
+4255 DDKSLRSFSRSFK
-4263 SAIKIASAGEISL
+4263 KASGETMSL
-4276 LDVVQMD
+4276 LDVVQMNPD
-4283 NYGNYHS
+4283 GGYVS
-4290 VADGTLNGRHDG
+4290 VNNDTLHGRNDGT
-4302 VMFRVTPEQDN
+4302 MFRVTPAQDQEYRQAYENNDTAKAEQMVKDAFNAAYPNNKLGARSFYKGKNGEWENQIAGYFTDDFEFANHYGSGDVKECFLVMENPYEYDFKESGSDGDFEGLDGEIRETRGVMQDADAEAREKGLKPYDGYILRNVGEGYGPGSYVVDDYIVKDPKQVKSAEPFTFDDN
-4313 AFQKAY
+4313 GELIPLSQRFNPESDDVRFRVTPEVDKAYKDAVDAGDMQMAQSLVDAAAESAMADSQVRDEDGKLLHMYHGTRAAEKFYVFDTFNERSDNDLSNVGSHFGPKGTAQEFSKSSLYDVYLNLKKVWEAPFDFFADIWNNAYLEALIDLRNQCKTDEAKLIFDRIYDVYPILATYDLEEISIVDEFDSDEGLEDSAETDSNTGAFKVTNAWSDHRNAMVQIMRDMMEAEGYDGISYENWYEGEENNLCYVALYPSQIKSADAVTYDNQGNMIPLSQRFTDSEDIRFRVSPEQEDAFQKAY
-4319 EDKDVEAAQA
+4319 EAKDAEAAQA

-4349 DGGFTVFGNS
+4349 NGGFTVFDNS

-4378 NDYAGENPTMYS
+4378 NDYAGENPTVYS

-4415 KIERLVS
+4415 KIESLVS

-4437 YDAPSGWSKDPAN
+4437 YDPPSGWSKDPAN

-4480 SERFNADNDDIRFRM
+4480 SERFNAENDDIRFRI
-4495 SEDNSIFADNGI
+4495 SEDNSIFSDNGI

-4525 AEGTDYSSLGASN
+4525 A
-4538 DGTTVRGRGPVEV
+4538 
-4551 LFRMVGQEAVK
+4551 
-4562 NMPEEESLRAQA
+4562 
-4574 NLNIANQMKADGKSA
+4574 
-4589 QAILDATGWQFG
+4589 
-4601 KDGKPRLEEP
+4601 
-4611 DFTKEQ
+4611 
-4617 VGVLSNYDG
+4617 
-4626 KTGMPLKDLIDDERL
+4626 
-4641 FTEYPSLKDWNIGWI
+4641 
-4656 RGYDASASA
+4656 
-4665 DFNRNRIIIGIS
+4665 
-4677 KNLKAGAEYLNEG
+4677 
-4690 DPRAYNGRGWYR
+4690 
-4702 TYTFTKEG
+4702 
-4710 RRSLLHEI
+4710 
-4718 QHVIQNI
+4718 
-4725 EGFAPGANS
+4725 
-4734 DYIAARIGKHLDR
+4734 
-4747 IRAAAAKIAQMELDT
+4747 
-4762 YDTPE
+4762 
-4767 GRALVEAVDQKLD
+4767 
-4780 KETIKA
+4780 
-4786 RKEALMKTD
+4786 
-4795 IFKEGKKLYDQFVHD
+4795 
-4810 FSITPAAWGIA
+4810 
-4821 EEAAAHRPK
+4821 
-4830 NVSEL
+4830 
-4835 DSIATS
+4835 
-4841 LYMLTSGEVEA
+4841 
-4852 RTVEKRMDMKDDQ
+4852 
-4865 RRSRLFSASEDVP
+4865 
-4878 REAQWNLPADS
+4878 
-4889 KYTAKEDV
+4889 KEDA
-4897 MFSIKQKD
+4897 MFSIRQKD

-4916 FNDDEINDML
+4916 FNDDEVNDML

-4963 AEREDDLTAEEWNAI
+4963 AEREDDLTAEEWNDI

-5060 YNRATNYWMD
+5060 YNRATNYWMN

-5132 AIHDVMAATGMSYDD
+5132 AIHDVMEATGMSYDN

-5172 YQAEFDKVVNP
+5172 YQAEFDNVVNP
-5183 LRKHRKEL
+5183 LRKDRKQL
-5191 ERDRKKALATGD
+5191 ERDRKKALAAGD

-5429 QDLVSVKDVWYRFD
+5429 QDLVSVKDVWYQFD
-5443 DAATSVYQAANPGSK
+5443 AQATADYQAANPGSK

-5479 QAYDIWEESMEQ
+5479 QAYDLWEESMEQ
-5491 QAQIGLA
+5491 QAQNGLA

-5549 LLNIETEGGYQKLF
+5549 LLNIETEGGYQKIF

-5590 LFASMGMDIKGDGAS
+5590 LFATMGMDIKGDGAS

-5613 PKKIMKMMKAYED
+5613 PKKIMKMMRAYED

-5659 EKEIANF
+5659 EKEIADF

-5680 MKFWQNLGEAVE
+5680 MKFWQDLGEAVE
-5692 QMTRFSAY
+5692 QMARFSAY

-5707 KDIIGSTNAAKEI
+5707 KDIIESTNAAKEI

-5790 NPKRFAGWMTGY
+5790 NSKRFAGWMTGY

-5967 FINIHPEAIQH
+5967 FINIHPESIQH

-5983 GGGLLRTLNKVYE
+5983 GGGLLTTLNKVYE

-6003 AAAGVPIT
+6003 KAAGVPIT

-6024 RLLEVNDERS
+6024 RLLQVNDERS
-6034 RNSHVSEL
+6034 RNSHVGEL
-6042 FYYYKSEAEHT
+6042 FYYYKAEAEHT

-6060 QKNGDSDAMS
+6060 RKNGDSDAMS
-6070 DLIGSKEF
+6070 DLMDSKEY
-6078 EIYKIYMSYEKLMRS
+6078 EIYMIYKSYEKLMRS

-6115 QYRKDMIREISELD
+6115 QYRKDMIREISELE

>member
-82 FMDLDMGNWLEQ
+82 FMNLDMGNWLEQ
-94 NHSGN
+94 NHPGN

-116 EDYWKKKANE
+116 EDYWKKKADE
-126 QKAAISQF
+126 QKAAIGQF
-134 DQDNHDF
+134 EQDNHDF

-163 YMENDAKYRGLVSQ
+163 YMENDAKYRGLISQ
-177 KQKLQ
+177 KQALQ
-182 AELANN
+182 AEYSNN
-188 PYVQSLYKSEA
+188 PYIKSIYKSEA

-220 PFLGASKQ
+220 PFLGESKQ

-247 KLEKDVAKT
+247 KLEKDVAKI
-256 FAIETVKA
+256 FAIETIKA

-309 RLQDKGL
+309 KLQAKGL
-316 DLNQLSEKDLDDN
+316 DLNQLTEKDLDDN

-340 FVRKAYAQAQRAED
+340 FARKAYAQAQRAED

-399 IARELRTGSADAIE
+399 IARELRTGSANAIE

-420 INAFTKGGEKAL
+420 INSFTKGGEKAL
-432 TEGAKKAVVVG
+432 TEGAKKAVRAASSV
-443 SKAASGAYSAVVRPI
+443 ASGAYSVVARPL
-458 EGAVWHTAL
+458 EQAVWHTAL

-542 GKWLADTQA
+542 GKWLADSQA
-551 ARVLHNAGFNGL
+551 ARVLYNAGFNGL

-580 GLMSGDE
+580 GIMSKDE
-587 FKNFAS
+587 FKDFAS

-604 APMSLFGLGTSA
+604 APMSLFGLGISA

-714 AMRSQIGQELGAT
+714 AMRNQIGQELGAT

-843 RILAALQQNP
+843 RIFAALQQNP
-853 EITVGPEDAP
+853 EITVGTEDAP
-863 MTGTVAQV
+863 MTGTVVQV

-877 VDFGQP
+877 VDFGKP

-924 DYLNRKRISAYNNT
+924 DDLNRKRISAYNNT

-969 VKVTATDAMGNDVEL
+969 VRVTATDAMGNDVEL

-993 QALTSEEQAQA
+993 QALTSEEQAQS

-1073 EAIQADIAVKT
+1073 EAIQADIAVKS

-1096 ETDPDTRDE
+1096 ETDPDMRDE

-1137 AEYAQRFADIK
+1137 TEYAQRFADIK
-1148 QRMLKAKTQDQYDE
+1148 QRMLKAKTQEQYDE

-1214 EEDMINN
+1214 EEDMIND

-1286 ETNPKAVDDV
+1286 KTNPKAVDDV

-1320 YEGVSARV
+1320 YEGASARV

-1394 PDYRINEQAQEGESG
+1394 PNYRIDEQAQEGESG

-1431 QKELAEKGLVI
+1431 QKELAEKGLVM

-1515 SGVVS
+1515 SGVIS
-1520 QGSYKYGKKDK
+1520 QGDYKYGQKAN

-1594 PCVYCYSESKRQAMK
+1594 PCVYCYSENKRQAMK
-1609 QYYTDFMTSRQAVL
+1609 QYYTDFMTARQAVL
-1623 NAETDEE
+1623 NAATDEE
-1630 ALEHMYGHATSK
+1630 ALEHMYGHGTSK

-1678 MLWFQYSND
+1678 MLWYQYSND

-1927 HASSLPKAV
+1927 HSSSLPKAV
-1936 WYNMRMWQDY
+1936 WYNMRAWQDY
-1946 STVQNEAFLN
+1946 SSVQNEAFLN
-1956 GDEMKAALIADGVEL
+1956 GDEMRAALIADGVEL

-1976 AADVEK
+1976 ATEVEQ
-1982 MYLEHFKIKSII
+1982 MYLDHFKIKTII
-1994 GITGKKKGKRL
+1994 GTTGNKKGKRL

-2031 KQLCME
+2031 KQLCIE

-2070 ETARTDSPQTPVQFN
+2070 ETSRTDSPQTPIQFN
-2085 FDQPSEALGGKTPIE
+2085 FDQPSEALGGKSPIE

-2115 SAGAP
+2115 AAGAP

-2126 SLEEDTFGIVPQFID
+2126 SLEKDTFGIVPQFID

-2164 KWFLTERRALEETY
+2164 KWFLTERKALEEAY
-2178 KNVETIPYHR
+2178 KDVETIPYHR
-2188 NEYDIDGE
+2188 NEYDVNGE
-2196 PIMARVTE
+2196 PMMRVADNAE
-2204 AAPVQGLESYTREE
+2204 DQ
-2218 LKRLVENHV
+2218 
-2227 ANILSEND
+2227 
-2235 VDAEIVAVELHG
+2235 AEI
-2247 SRGRGTAREDSDLDA
+2247 
-2262 VVEYSGDFRED
+2262 
-2273 DMFNLLNDEESRLV
+2273 
-2287 IDGISVDINPIRAEE
+2287 
-2302 TGTMESYMKRSR
+2302 
-2314 EYDAQKIEQQKA
+2314 QKA
-2326 LDFINGTKSFAE
+2326 LDLVNGVKTFQE
-2338 EGGDIRYSIRTKP
+2338 EGGDVRFSIRTKP
-2351 APKSTGIGYKVFFL
+2351 APKSTGIGYKVFYL

-2379 GADTPVGVWLDADAA
+2379 GAETPVGVWLDADAA
-2394 PQAATSKTGRKKIKA
+2394 PQAATSKTGRKKVKA

-2453 NGKAI
+2453 NGKVI

-2490 NEAGNFQHS
+2490 NKAGNFQHS

-2543 ELVSQAGREP
+2543 ELVSKAGREP
-2553 QEREVDEKAFEERMA
+2553 QAREDNPKAFEERMA

-2611 ARVDEVSKKYG
+2611 ARVAEVSKKYG
-2622 ANASRESFEEAAA
+2622 ANTPRESFEEAAA
-2635 KQKEEILNYLD
+2635 KQKEDILNYLD
-2646 RLNDS
+2646 KLNDS

-2660 FCTGV
+2660 FCTGA

-2686 KVDPLQYDSPMAII
+2686 KVDPLQYDSPMSII
-2700 DQWPE
+2700 NQWPE
-2705 SIKEDP
+2705 SVKDDP

-2716 ITTLHKVKELPDGI
+2716 VPTLHKVKELPDGI
-2730 VIYDVDESEESR
+2730 VIYDVDESKESR

-2809 WWDRKDSSH
+2809 WWDRQDSSH
-2818 RGIPV
+2818 HGIPV

-2849 VTNIVKGNMKD
+2849 VTNIVKGNKKD

-2873 PRVEVTF
+2873 PRVEETF
-2880 EHGYIVGRRVINYP
+2880 DHGYLVGRRVINYE

-2907 LLSGRAVTYFDDGQ
+2907 SLSGRAVTYFQDGQ
-2921 IETDANYVNGRLDG
+2921 IETDANYVRGRLEG

-2941 ENGQVYYSG
+2941 ENGQVYYTG
-2950 TYERGDMVGRWQTFY
+2950 TYERGDKVGRWQTFY
-2965 TNGQISKDEVY
+2965 KDGQMSADEVY
-2976 AKSGK
+2976 A
-2981 PIESL
+2981 ESWMPL
-2986 TYYPDGSKKSE
+2986 ESVTYYPDGSKKSE

-3017 QGRLVRSER
+3017 QGRLVRSVR
-3026 MMESSTSYGYYD
+3026 MMESSDSHGYYD

-3048 YIGLGTTVKKVEAY
+3048 YNELGITMKKVEAY
-3062 QGQRGMTLYSAL
+3062 RGQRGRTLYSAI
-3074 YFDDVLQKQTFIDK
+3074 YFDDVLQKQTFVDK
-3088 AAYNYN
+3088 GAYNYN
-3094 DVLYDEWYNADGKLA
+3094 DVIYDEWYTADGKLA
-3109 VVTVQKLEKY
+3109 TVTVQKLEKY
-3119 NGDTVVDK
+3119 NGDTVVDQ
-3127 LKYKYDEDG
+3127 LEYKYDEDG

-3171 PSVDKLYQDYQAKQ
+3171 PRVDKLYQDYQAKQ
-3185 LNPEKEQEKSAPTK
+3185 LNPEEEQEKPAPTK
-3199 KKGKSIKESV
+3199 KTGKSIKDTV
-3209 EETLDGANLY
+3209 EETLAAANLY
-3219 MDEGMDGDISIGGIV
+3219 MDEDMGGDISIGGTV
-3234 NGQEY
+3234 NGEEY

-3253 ENGYTEDELGRA
+3253 QNGYTEDELGRA

-3280 DYYKNNGYWRD
+3280 NYYHTYGYWRD
-3291 EADEPMF
+3291 EADDNTPMF
-3298 RATEI
+3298 RTADEREKLFKDAKDEFGTTRDFREAGYLLPDGSMLDFSEKNNGGEPGRRGADHRDIARVINDRSYGTMTEYLDDFI
-3303 AGNPSLI
+3303 NEGAIRLI
-3310 AVHNLNENNL
+3310 PESG
-3320 LDAFDLGGFPMPSIA
+3320 AFSIA
-3335 ITKADIGHT
+3335 QQPTKEQKDMLRN
-3344 DFGDISLVFDK
+3344 F
-3355 ETIYPK
+3355 IYRY
-3361 NQKNKVYSEDAW
+3361 NGEVEV
-3373 TPMFPKIGYKLNY
+3373 
-3386 DKTREISRRANEVG
+3386 EI
-3400 QLPLF
+3400 
-3405 NASNFDSVNY
+3405 
-3415 EDNIGDAQ
+3415 
-3423 AKSLID
+3423 
-3429 NLKKDYGAKQFFLA
+3429 
-3443 EQGNP
+3443 
-3448 VREYEMREV
+3448 
-3457 DKYTEEAV
+3457 
-3465 KRFNELLDKFGLET
+3465 
-3479 LKSVDENLTP
+3479 
-3489 EILQAVMDFLDYKNG
+3489 YKNG
-3504 VTDSFIKRIA
+3504 HS
-3514 RQYVARAVNYAT
+3514 VADPYYRERTSPTRVLN
-3526 YGNKKSEVDYA
+3526 D
-3537 ATHRKIDERID
+3537 ID
-3548 QGAFEKWLEDM
+3548 AYF
-3559 FSGIVEKSGIRNDVE
+3559 
-3574 PYTSIGNRRA
+3574 
-3584 WEKLYDEVT
+3584 
-3593 LDNVVKAMSK
+3593 
-3603 KPKRGGSGLFGGN
+3603 
-3616 IFGAAA
+3616 
-3622 KTYNSIADIRKDAA
+3622 KD
-3636 RRMAAVEP
+3636 
-3644 GEIQEQKQAILDRLS
+3644 GTI
-3659 KVKVTN
+3659 
-3665 KELGITEMFDLT
+3665 
-3677 GNIRDAVAKSHTAEG
+3677 
-3692 IHRYLKDYYPD
+3692 
-3703 ITMEAAQEI
+3703 
-3712 ADIVKDI
+3712 
-3719 QSISTKYFE
+3719 
-3728 AKPYRA
+3728 
-3734 VGFDEVKLAV
+3734 
-3744 VPEGTSQAIVDGLQE
+3744 PEGNA
-3759 RGVPV
+3759 PMF
-3764 RTYEKDNQQERM
+3764 RM
-3776 DVISRETEE
+3776 
-3785 MGLRFRAVEI
+3785 VEI

-3823 DTKLTPE
+3823 DTKLNPE
-3830 QWAMVR
+3830 QWSMVR
-3836 TKAFKDWFGL
+3836 TKAFKNWFGD

-3853 ASKVVD
+3853 ASKIVD
-3859 ENGEPMVVYHGTNLT
+3859 ENGEPIVVYRGQNWDKKDGKMTSGLFVSLDEDFAEGYGDVKPLFVRSVN
-3874 VANKGV
+3874 
-3880 PFWTFYKD
+3880 PFNGEKD
-3888 QHFGTKGQAE
+3888 AESLRQFVEENFDELQAE
-3898 EMARAGR
+3898 YEEFYDEGEGYEDV
-3905 LDSERKV
+3905 DSLMDALNENWWIA
-3912 YEVFL
+3912 YEYSDIL
-3917 NIRNMKRVKDAP
+3917 RNEIIRR
-3929 QNWKL
+3929 
-3934 THSEYWEPIFNE
+3934 
-3946 AKADGYDGLVYLN
+3946 GYDSIFIR
-3959 EWEDSNNKSDSFVV
+3959 EDADNIWLTSPD
-3973 FEPSQIKS
+3973 QIKS
-3981 ATDNTGSFDPND
+3981 ATNNNGSFDPND

-4000 IPGGASMAERTYR
+4000 VPGGESMAERAYR

-4018 SFTGSEK
+4018 SFTGSER
-4025 ISSIDDVAFIF
+4025 INSIDDVAFIF
-4036 RELQERATENSFL
+4036 RELENYATENSFI
-4049 VLVKDGVP
+4049 VLVKDGMP

-4063 IGSVSATT
+4063 IGNMTSTF
-4071 IDMTAAVAGYN
+4071 IDTAAAIAGYN
-4082 DFKPDVVYMVHNH
+4082 DFAPDTVYLVHNH
-4095 PSGNLY
+4095 PSGNLV
-4101 ASRADRTILD
+4101 ASAADINELAKLKD
-4111 QLRGVFNGVPVEGI
+4111 IFSGVPVSGI
-4125 ILDTVSGNYGVFDQ
+4125 ILDTVSGNYGYFD
-4139 WSDTEREM
+4139 EGINIEKAM
-4147 PESGDEFPVKVL
+4147 PEEGDEFPVKVL
-4159 AFDKQVFDKEFRSQ
+4159 SFDKVVFDKEYKSQ
-4173 MNDRKV
+4173 LNERKIA
-4179 RGAEDVAAFLS
+4179 GPYDVAAFLS
-4190 AHRLGDGD
+4190 AHRLGKGK
-4198 KLGVLLLNHNNII
+4198 KLGVLLLNNAQYI
-4211 VANYVTNDNGLT
+4211 VANYVTNDNSLT
-4223 GRNAEKIARQVADVA
+4223 TRNADRIARQVANVA
-4238 VHNGAT
+4238 VHSNANR
-4244 ATIMFGNFNFT
+4244 AIMFGNFNF
-4255 DTALSKFN
+4255 DDKSLRSFSRSFK
-4263 SAIKIASAGEISL
+4263 KASGETMSL
-4276 LDVVQMD
+4276 LDVVQMNPD
-4283 NYGNYHS
+4283 GGYVS
-4290 VADGTLNGRHDG
+4290 VNNDTLHGRNDGT
-4302 VMFRVTPEQDN
+4302 MFRVTPAQDQEYRQAYENNDTAKAEQMVKDAFNAAYPNNKLGARSFYKGKNGEWENQIAGYFTDDFEFANHYGSGDVKECFLVMENPYEYDFKESGSDGDFEGLDGEIRETRGVMQDADAEAREKGLKPYDGYILRNVGEGYGPGSYVVDDYIVKDPKQVKSAEPFTFDDN
-4313 AFQKAY
+4313 GELIPLSQRFNPESDDVRFRVTPEVDKAYKDAVDAGDMQMAQSLVDAAAESAMADSQVRDEDGKLLHMYHGTRAAEKFYVFDTFNERSDNDLSNVGSHFGPKGTAQEFSKSSLYDVYLNLKKVWEAPFDFFADIWNNAYLEALIDLRNQCKTDEAKLIFDRIYDVYPILATYDLEEISIVDEFDSDEGLEDSAETDSNTGAFKVTNAWSDHRNAMVQIMRDMMEAEGYDGISYENWYEGEENNLCYVALYPSQIKSADAVTYDNQGNMIPLSQRFTDSEDIRFRVSPEQEDAFQKAY
-4319 EDKDVEAAQA
+4319 EAKDAEAAQA

-4349 DGGFTVFGNS
+4349 NGGFTVFDNS

-4378 NDYAGENPTMYS
+4378 NDYAGENPTVYS

-4415 KIERLVS
+4415 KIESLVS

-4437 YDAPSGWSKDPAN
+4437 YDPPSGWSKDPDN

-4480 SERFNADNDDIRFRM
+4480 SERFNTESDDIRFRISGENATFAEEDANELANDIANEVYRQISSQENSGNLATEVD
-4495 SEDNSIFADNGI
+4495 SES
-4507 SENGLDGEQLAG
+4507 DG
-4519 GSEGQT
+4519 
-4525 AEGTDYSSLGASN
+4525 
-4538 DGTTVRGRGPVEV
+4538 EV
-4551 LFRMVGQEAVK
+4551 LFRFIGELGADRLDKTDGGRRILNLIEAK
-4562 NMPEEESLRAQA
+4562 KYYTPESAENIKRSYGWELDKDAKGNPVWKYEE
-4574 NLNIANQMKADGKSA
+4574 NDFGIND
-4589 QAILDATGWQFG
+4589 LDI
-4601 KDGKPRLEEP
+4601 KDGAK
-4611 DFTKEQ
+4611 
-4617 VGVLSNYDG
+4617 LSDV
-4626 KTGMPLKDLIDDERL
+4626 IDDEDL
-4641 FTEYPSLKDWNIGWI
+4641 FAAYPELKNYTLAIEDLKDAS
-4656 RGYDASASA
+4656 GY
-4665 DFNRNRIIIGIS
+4665 FNETNKKIA
-4677 KNLKAGAEYLNEG
+4677 LKKGVE
-4690 DPRAYNGRGWYR
+4690 
-4702 TYTFTKEG
+4702 KEDD
-4710 RRSLLHEI
+4710 RLTLIHEI
-4718 QHVIQNI
+4718 QHFIQRK
-4725 EGFAPGANS
+4725 EGWVRGTNDKSPLILDTVKDIFP
-4734 DYIAARIGKHLDR
+4734 YIRKDLNMFLKS
-4747 IRAAAAKIAQMELDT
+4747 AAKRIFNKSYKKESISNFRFFKDKWGFSPIEYLFYLKKTNYLA
-4762 YDTPE
+4762 Y
-4767 GRALVEAVDQKLD
+4767 EAYLR
-4780 KETIKA
+4780 KA
-4786 RKEALMKTD
+4786 
-4795 IFKEGKKLYDQFVHD
+4795 
-4810 FSITPAAWGIA
+4810 
-4821 EEAAAHRPK
+4821 
-4830 NVSEL
+4830 
-4835 DSIATS
+4835 
-4841 LYMLTSGEVEA
+4841 GEVEA
-4852 RTVEKRMDMKDDQ
+4852 RNAEKRADMTALER
-4865 RRSRLFSASEDVP
+4865 RRSLAPETEDRP
-4878 REAQWNLPADS
+4878 RSRQWRKTP
-4889 KYTAKEDV
+4889 YEDV
-4897 MFSIKQKD
+4897 MFSIRQKD

-4916 FNDDEINDML
+4916 FNDDEVNDML

-5060 YNRATNYWMD
+5060 YNRATNYWMN

-5172 YQAEFDKVVNP
+5172 YQAEFDNVVNP
-5183 LRKHRKEL
+5183 LRKDRKQL
-5191 ERDRKKALATGD
+5191 ERDRKKALAAGD

-5429 QDLVSVKDVWYRFD
+5429 QDLVSVKDVWYQFD
-5443 DAATSVYQAANPGSK
+5443 AQATADYQAANPGSK

-5479 QAYDIWEESMEQ
+5479 QAYDLWEESMEQ
-5491 QAQIGLA
+5491 QAQNGLA

-5549 LLNIETEGGYQKLF
+5549 LLNIETEGGYQKIF

-5590 LFASMGMDIKGDGAS
+5590 LFATMGMDIKGDGAS

-5613 PKKIMKMMKAYED
+5613 PKKIMEMMKAYED

-5680 MKFWQNLGEAVE
+5680 MKFWQDLGEAVE
-5692 QMTRFSAY
+5692 QMARFSAY

-5707 KDIIGSTNAAKEI
+5707 KDIIESTNAAKEI

-5967 FINIHPEAIQH
+5967 FINIHPESIQH

-5983 GGGLLRTLNKVYE
+5983 GGGLLTTLNKVYE

-6003 AAAGVPIT
+6003 KAAGVPIT

-6024 RLLEVNDERS
+6024 RLLQVNDERS
-6034 RNSHVSEL
+6034 RNSHVGEL
-6042 FYYYKSEAEHT
+6042 FYYYKAEAEHT

-6060 QKNGDSDAMS
+6060 RKNGDSDAMS
-6070 DLIGSKEF
+6070 DLMDSKEY
-6078 EIYKIYMSYEKLMRS
+6078 EIYMIYKSYEKLMRS

-6115 QYRKDMIREISELD
+6115 QYRKDMIREISELE